1 MVKSRKYAIVTA
13 ALALILVAAVVLTV
27 VLVGNGSFYTP
38 EQDGIA
44 SNAAVTVNSTTGT
57 VPNRTQY
64 IFETLTE
71 NSAIGSRGNGWQVSD
86 RNEEGI
92 FVTTLNSKF
101 YLLSNY
107 NVNELIANKIPGVS
121 SGVYEMTYNGA
132 TYRFMNG
139 NSGLSG
145 DMNSLY
151 RTFTMFMTTP
161 SFYQDAK
168 VYGLIFT
175 ESVSYNPDDT
185 FDRSWFDA
193 TLDGA
198 GATISPTA
206 VLNVNDNY
214 SGSGAWPHEGGAGR
228 PYPSGVAYVRNGYL
242 TSNESQLNRNTGGTG
257 FVGLLFGGL
266 RKGTFMNFQW
276 SDAGISGTHSY
287 TLNTEQYGTAFG
299 GLVGMATSNGGY
311 SDTTGTQDPNVK
323 SSIYNVGMSFNNNIS
338 HTMQIQSNSDS
349 NKALGRN
356 DIYSGGLIGLNLNAD
371 IELVSINYNSSKFY
385 QNAARLQWHQITNP
399 YLEWGTSSFGGVVG
413 AQVVKNGMSFVF
425 SKVTLTA
432 QSGAALVGDDTWKS
446 FGGTWTVR
454 VSNVY
459 TQQGALIGGVSGNIT
474 IDGVI
479 IDMNYDNIYTWWDFG
494 SDTLRDGTDPQRGI
508 LAGHTYSST
517 ITHRNIYLTD
527 KVSSNSVDT
536 VLNNLGTNNEFTISS
551 PHFGTQ
557 EHVYYAYIGGRD
569 GDNDNRDGSKAFIYA
584 NENVISGIN
593 FAYVDPDETFADGE
607 VEPVVEISRPAGAS
621 GVMWDIEFYEHG
633 NTTNVLESYDLFTQ
647 NAYSDVQVGAVT
659 SYPASQY
666 LEMRITYAS
675 SYDYVVSNGP
685 NNNGAGDKVYD
696 GTMVNYPTLDVNDN
710 QVISSYGSDLL
721 TSNGYLTLNA
731 SGNTITL
738 VMNNGTQN
746 IGDFGIDN
754 FYDANGTATGGNNM
768 DNIVASVLQ
777 LENNTDGGY
786 VMQNKAQWATM
797 VNANTYRWSSIGL
810 FAVETSNADRK
821 YVFSPAQSSS
831 AELKIDQRPIYLDV
845 VNDSVPYIGQ
855 GYRLEQGGNGS
866 TFGVINYTFGTTASG
881 NAIIGSDQ
889 VTVQA
894 ALSGDTASAVN
905 AGTYSLSANNITG
918 ASANN
923 YRLDRAPGSEN
934 SFTITPADVTLS
946 ITGGSMTYGTALESR
961 TDFMNLVQ
969 YTLDFAD
976 ETGLSAFASRD
987 NITLNLNLQTG
998 ASAST
1003 TGALLFDPVQGS
1015 SVSGQRFAFNFPAGE
1030 YEVLF
1035 ENISGSGAGN
1045 YNVTLAGDS
1054 QPFNINKAALH
1065 FDLSEIADF
1074 TYGDMALPSTSYS
1087 SGGLIGNDTIE
1098 NSTVNYFTQGGSAYT
1113 TTPFGAGNYYAEGKV
1128 TQIISRGSVNGL
1140 NNYDITYNR
1149 QSFEVSKR
1157 DTTVQFDFDPS
1168 KTYSYK
1174 GEAYD
1179 FTAVALGNP
1188 AFSDT
1193 AEGVTFQ
1200 AYSDVNRETAVE
1212 ALNAGTYYAG
1222 AVSDTLSA
1230 NYNVTGITDKNGD
1243 AWETFTIGRATVTLS
1258 NTGITNAT
1266 YSGAPIP
1273 YDPSLITINY
1283 GDVPGL
1289 ADEID
1294 TLKKALTYAYNGSS
1308 SAPINAGTYNVTVSL
1323 PQQQNFDAAS
1333 LTISGGL
1340 VIGQLAITITPGS
1353 ATVTVEYNGEIIPDL
1368 TYTVTGG
1375 GETITGLDI
1384 TTKYYVGAE
1393 DDGVTTSNLRDV
1405 GTYTI
1410 VYSYDGTTGN
1420 YADATAKV
1428 TYTVTQK
1435 SLTLTLNNA
1444 SVTYNKE
1451 AFSPDYTVEG
1461 LITGDNAEITYTVQ
1475 KDGAAHDG
1483 DVINAGTY
1491 EFTFSAGNGNYRISE
1506 ESAAQTVV
1514 IAPYDLTAQALNTT
1528 VFFNSNDRTPGYY
1541 ENQLKVR
1548 VLDADGKD
1556 ITDILSGSITKDL
1569 IVSTSDDTSVTE
1581 VGERGGNYAVK
1592 VTIASL
1598 PEGYD
1603 ANNYELQE
1611 SIYAVFVYRIALGGK
1626 LTGGT
1631 DADSV
1636 TYGTG
1641 FDIKGVLTA
1650 MADDK
1655 TQELTVN
1662 SDGAVEG
1669 IEGSDLTD
1677 VKSITISS
1685 ATFAVNGVTLAMTDN
1700 VVELPSVTTD
1710 VNKIFNL
1717 GVYDSKF
1724 ANAGT
1729 YTATITITLAVTYQD
1744 SGQNRSVTISAP
1756 FTWTVDPYEIQVTA
1770 GQLNKYYTEAI
1781 TTSDM
1786 LGTSDVPG
1794 VVEVDDKYKG
1804 YITVVSS
1811 VIDDTSST
1819 FVNAGTYTYDVVL
1832 NTAADGYYNYTL
1844 PEVST
1849 GDIVVSPLKLVV
1861 TVGNLTGDRSVQYG
1875 DAIAPTATA
1884 QLFKGEAVFETE
1896 DTRVTSQYS
1905 WTTSSSESA
1914 GADVGS
1920 YPGVLTATV
1929 TATDNFE
1936 VETVD
1941 GNLEITKRMLGI
1953 ALNNVTMAY
1962 STGEIDV
1969 TYRITSGSLFGDDEQ
1984 PGFVNYDITV
1994 GGKVADLDRLAVG
2007 GYDLNVNV
2015 QGEAFDNPNYGIES
2029 VTNGTLT
2036 ITPFEIA
2043 SVTWNA
2049 PEEQLV
2055 YKGAAFESGELYTV
2069 ENFVNGNG
2077 DVVTFSVSYGG
2088 EVKNA
2093 GSYSARV
2100 AVASVTN
2107 GADPVDAGN
2116 YSVANVAAQPFSVAK
2131 ANLAVSEVGGVAA
2144 VDGAVT
2150 YTTTYNNSAKTISP
2164 DDIIF
2169 TFGDNLTYEEGRD
2182 GALNVSVAYR
2192 QNGTTAST
2200 VNAGTYNVI
2209 ITVSGDNFANANLTN
2224 VTMVIERWE
2233 LTQEELATV
2242 ADIDIPDGAVYDSQ
2256 PHGASITF
2264 NGTFAG
2270 LNLSY
2275 TFTYTKDGETV
2286 DPVDAGSYIVTLVI
2300 DTANVYYSTAD
2311 GTNEGTIVI
2320 NPTNRFTITASVPS
2334 SAGLDANEV
2343 YYKGAPIIPNAQAD
2357 ITVAGDVTQLIITD
2371 SAAFSFLF
2379 YEPLPQDEGGVDLST
2394 QGYDGLPSGTYYVN
2408 PTPSDTAVSSGYYY
2422 VFVTFNKGSAYSGNY
2437 ASGSIWITDP
2447 DGTLTSMQIVKGNMS
2462 VRVNNVSS
2470 DYNGLVGY
2478 NGRDVIYQTEDGKWM
2493 INTDLITFTGVD
2505 LAGMTDLTTDLKTGD
2520 IVITVSYV
2528 YGTDDA
2534 TGEQLATALYTY
2546 TWEYDSASN
2555 LRRTP
2560 VKTFLAYDTDD
2571 SNRQVSGPYVGVDGF
2586 AVYDFGYSGYNITT
2600 RQHAAAVY
2608 RIDISVDNTEKS
2620 GSEYSPAKQIATDDD
2635 GQPIIVDGVAQTV
2648 EVPHTAEGT
2657 ATVNPATVDFD
2668 MLYTNSFYN
2677 DGNDVLE
2684 GNYAE
2689 LNTVGGDESLADYI
2703 LRGIAIPEGGHLL
2716 TTGNESGG
2724 SVAYVTL
2731 TGYRVDLNN
2740 ATYGYEVLA
2749 TNAITITVTDSDGT
2763 TVYTYANGVSGGT
2776 GIINA
2781 GTYTFEFE
2789 FAGMPGKYEP
2799 FTYTGTFVQQKAEYH
2814 ITVTQKEGA
2823 NLTTEFGVEFN
2834 VSDIADQLEVKVE
2847 LGDGDY
2853 TTATGKYT
2861 AFENAVALSGG
2872 DMSTLDSYI
2881 RLVGTEG
2888 GISTEYNT
2896 NTYKS
2901 NVGSYF
2907 IYYVY
2912 TSVDSNLEIVMETES
2927 SMIEVTKTAP
2937 SFMVNA
2943 EGERVDEKEGLDL
2956 GSQSYTPNTSWNNDI
2971 IRSVGLGIEY
2981 KSLQGPTGE
2990 YYTTNNV
2997 AIATIEYSADGDV
3010 WTNVEIIG
3018 SVGKYRVTIAA
3029 AGEGTE
3035 NAEANLEGALGGV
3048 YVFFEVTRI
3057 SAQASVEVTGSDL
3070 VWSDEADA
3078 YIATFNGNTHAIGYS
3093 VTAGGNAVSD
3103 SSLQGTVN
3111 ILIAFTE
3118 NAADGDYVDINT
3130 SPIVDAGSYWVKVTV
3145 TGSENY
3151 DVNPSEA
3158 VKITI
3163 NKADPTIRF
3172 EQSEYNVTYSLN
3184 GNIIPAGDYSFEL
3197 DGRNPAPD
3205 ITAEN
3210 SSVYYLSAPISGS
3223 GDVAGA
3229 QAQVAAMV
3237 NAFIASGEADIAAW
3251 LEQNKGTYPDYKFT
3265 SVDGTPAAT
3274 DVGYYFPVVIF
3285 NGDDNYN
3292 RSGALVSNVPHPVIT
3307 VAKATLVLAVTIV
3320 DDMYVEYGSA
3330 PGEDISETSVIGNYV
3345 SMDWSYTDADGGVV
3359 SVGSDIF
3366 GQIVSGFKYRL
3377 INCNQYVQGT
3387 AVGTVPNAYLFVV
3400 DSFESTNFGYTYDQ
3414 GGYVNIQVNPA
3425 TVTFDISKGS
3435 VSLESD
3441 IADQAPVALTADG
3454 YTFNRVYS
3462 GGSFGPLKFDYSGE
3476 IGLDVNGDNS
3486 VDADADSAGFG
3497 KHGIFTVS
3505 ASGGYTQEAVSAAGS
3520 YTGSITIT
3528 LNNSNYV
3535 VEGMEEGTLTLPVN
3549 LVIDKAI
3556 IQISFDYLTY
3566 AVGDKTYTE
3575 SSSAGVG
3582 EHLGWYEYATIY
3594 TGANFDYNN
3603 RVYVTSYRYDEN
3615 GDLEAYGAYSGGRR
3629 LGEVG
3634 GITESDGASGNL
3646 AAPGEYNI
3654 HLMLDQLAT
3663 NYKFIDSAGNTVGQA
3678 ADGSQS
3684 DLSSLD
3690 INVTIS
3696 PSTFVETGNSLAAG
3710 VKPLFDYAGGVYS
3723 REFDGTDL
3731 TAAFLKTF
3739 LSVVPYKLSNTA
3751 GTLKGSIAAPNSQV
3765 QLTVDRDY
3773 AAELIGNNLIVELLS
3788 NGAAVDSAM
3797 YVGDYTLRVQLNN
3810 NAYSM
3815 DDMQFTLKITP
3826 ASKIDASVSVK
3837 GQTARTYN
3845 GLDIVPNITLTLTVT
3860 DYNGN
3865 RHTIGVPS
3873 YTVNVYKQ
3881 LDGTTPGAPT
3891 FSYGVVNGDVD
3902 TAAINGQFTDAGT
3915 YIVRLVISNP
3925 NVDVTELSGHDQTYT
3940 INARPLTDGSIR
3952 STYEKLFSYRTTV
3965 NSGGEVVPVA
3975 VSAEDLKVLITYNRT
3990 TNLVLGED
3998 FTIDFGTTGAGKYTG
4013 NYEFTITGMGN
4024 FTGEIAGSYSI
4035 GASVGIVS
4043 APDAITYGDDSVTVR
4058 LNINSLG
4065 SNSLAGDLTL
4075 NFFTGASSRVVDAN
4089 GNTVAQLGVPS
4100 ERVISANEVSGNEFE
4115 VVFTG
4120 LGAVNAGEYFLDL
4133 VFSCTYAGI
4142 TTEGTI
4148 SREVSGETASKVVV
4162 DEADVAAA
4170 ATGVTATVTAV
4181 NSTTVSFNIS
4191 GMPSAYEYSVDGGE
4205 TWIKANKGSNTIS
4218 GLTAGTAFNVL
4229 LRINDVNYASSE
4241 NVHEYPLASALSFT
4255 TTASV
4260 DDIIASAESLANN
4273 FNATGF
4279 ARYAQ
4284 LLQNVA
4290 SVSSGDLAARG
4301 DEIEEALA
4309 AVEEAR
4315 AEYIEDLQAAIDS
4328 AVGAAEKAAGKASGV
4343 SGAATA
4349 GLVAGGV
4356 AMPVLG
4362 IGLIFAAARK
4372 RKSKEEDLND

>member
-38 EQDGIA
+38 QQDGIA
-44 SNAAVTVNSTTGT
+44 SNAAVTVGSNVGT
-57 VPNRTQY
+57 VDSDYTYNTLVAHSQKKNSEWDESDLQDLRDGSGSSGSDGVA
-64 IFETLTE
+64 ETY
-71 NSAIGSRGNGWQVSD
+71 
-86 RNEEGI
+86 
-92 FVTTLNSKF
+92 VTTLDTDFFLITQEGWTS
-101 YLLSNY
+101 
-107 NVNELIANKIPGVS
+107 VENEEVPGGG
-121 SGVYEMTYNGA
+121 SGYYELQYNGVW
-132 TYRFMNG
+132 YRFLNG
-139 NSGLSG
+139 NASSSI
-145 DMNSLY
+145 NTSLY
-151 RTFTMFMTTP
+151 QSYSNFMGNTA
-161 SFYQDAK
+161 FYRSSSA
-168 VYGLIFT
+168 YGLMVTDI
-175 ESVSYNPDDT
+175 SYDPNSFAT
-185 FDRSWFDA
+185 NQYFNA
-193 TLDGA
+193 TLDGN
-198 GATISPTA
+198 GKTLSATALLNLTTTSYTLAMSPQDFGY
-206 VLNVNDNY
+206 NVSKDNGGRDRMDGTVFTGMVF
-214 SGSGAWPHEGGAGR
+214 GSLK
-228 PYPSGVAYVRNGYL
+228 N
-242 TSNESQLNRNTGGTG
+242 
-257 FVGLLFGGL
+257 
-266 RKGTFMNFQW
+266 GTFKNFQW
-276 SDAGISGTHSY
+276 TDAKVTGSGTHVSKH
-287 TLNTEQYGTAFG
+287 TTGTQGTAFG
-299 GLVGMATSNGGY
+299 GLVGYAGSDTIGGDATSY
-311 SDTTGTQDPNVK
+311 V
-323 SSIYNVGMSFNNNIS
+323 NNIS
-338 HTMQIQSNSDS
+338 LVFNHNVQHISDS
-349 NKALGRN
+349 NSYNQWYHSRAAT
-356 DIYSGGLIGLNLNAD
+356 YTGGLIGINYSAN
-371 IELVSINYNSSKFY
+371 IEL
-385 QNAARLQWHQITNP
+385 ARVRLGNGVTIEQQTYAVTLP
-399 YLEWGTSSFGGVVG
+399 TSWQRPDIAFGCFGGIVG
-413 AQVVKNGMSFVF
+413 IQMRNRTF
-425 SKVTLTA
+425 SKVIV
-432 QSGAALVGDDTWKS
+432 SGADATAALYGHHCSTEHGDPW
-446 FGGTWTVR
+446 VP
-454 VSNVY
+454 VY
-459 TQQGALIGGVSGNIT
+459 NTTEERMGCVIGAMGSGCTIT
-474 IDGVI
+474 LNGVI
-479 IDMNYDNIYTWWDFG
+479 LDMNYSECYAWLDRGKRLYRGMMVGEALGGASAITYKDIYITDMVFAG
-494 SDTLRDGTDPQRGI
+494 SFEGNTPGPGDVGGGNFRPITTHYDG
-508 LAGHTYSST
+508 
-517 ITHRNIYLTD
+517 
-527 KVSSNSVDT
+527 
-536 VLNNLGTNNEFTISS
+536 
-551 PHFGTQ
+551 
-557 EHVYYAYIGGRD
+557 AYTAQYWFY
-569 GDNDNRDGSKAFIYA
+569 GDSA
-584 NENVISGIN
+584 NVRA
-593 FAYVDPDETFADGE
+593 FAYLDDDVVKDVSFSDDADKMLQITAPDKNT
-607 VEPVVEISRPAGAS
+607 
-621 GVMWDIEFYEHG
+621 GVMWNVTYTYTASDG
-633 NTTNVLESYDLFTQ
+633 SVVTTLDEDVFTQ
-647 NAYSDVQVGAVT
+647 NSRENVQISAWTTEKYKDT
-659 SYPASQY
+659 SKFVRMTI
-666 LEMRITYAS
+666 EYAS
-675 SYDYVVSNGP
+675 SYTFDVTNGP
-685 NNNGAGDKVYD
+685 NGDNTGNKYYDGKQVNFPALSLNIPDSDYIMSTGTQYTGNGYITITENGKGGYKLNFNNGSGAVGE
-696 GTMVNYPTLDVNDN
+696 G
-710 QVISSYGSDLL
+710 ISNLF
-721 TSNGYLTLNA
+721 NA
-731 SGNTITL
+731 SGVKFGN
-738 VMNNGTQN
+738 
-746 IGDFGIDN
+746 DFG
-754 FYDANGTATGGNNM
+754 
-768 DNIVASVLQ
+768 NIIAAVLQ
-777 LENNTDGGY
+777 LEA
-786 VMQNKAQWATM
+786 MQNEEYGIIGMDSWNTQTN
-797 VNANTYRWSSIGL
+797 VNTYRWSSLGM
-810 FAVETSNADRK
+810 FAMQDSSGNR
-821 YVFSPAQSSS
+821 YVFAPSASPTLTTMQ
-831 AELKIDQRPIYLDV
+831 ITQRPIYV
-845 VNDSVPYIGQ
+845 SVNNDNKNVPYIGNSYNVASGTSAQ
-855 GYRLEQGGNGS
+855 AGNVFFS
-866 TFGVINYTFGTTASG
+866 FGTTAEDG
-881 NAIIGSDQ
+881 EDAII
-889 VTVQA
+889 
-894 ALSGDTASAVN
+894 SGDEVLLQDITLTRDNSAVSVAQD
-905 AGTYSLSANNITG
+905 AGTYAINATTLEGG
-918 ASANN
+918 ARNN
-923 YRLDRAPGSEN
+923 YKLVAGPSGANTFVIDKAQ
-934 SFTITPADVTLS
+934 VTLTV
-946 ITGGSMTYGTALESR
+946 TGGSATYGFTKPANAAE
-961 TDFMNLVQ
+961 FMQMVNLS
-969 YTLDFAD
+969 FASSNSSL
-976 ETGLSAFASRD
+976 TGFASRD
-987 NITLNLNLQTG
+987 NITVNMNIQTG
-998 ASAST
+998 DTSTSAGQWLIT
-1003 TGALLFDPVQGS
+1003 PMLGGGS
-1015 SVSGQRFAFNFPAGE
+1015 VFAFNFPAGE
-1030 YEVLF
+1030 YTVEYEGL
-1035 ENISGSGAGN
+1035 SGSGINN
-1045 YNVTLAGDS
+1045 Y
-1054 QPFNINKAALH
+1054 
-1065 FDLSEIADF
+1065 EIVGF
-1074 TYGDMALPSTSYS
+1074 
-1087 SGGLIGNDTIE
+1087 E
-1098 NSTVNYFTQGGSAYT
+1098 NSTPFVVNKARLAVNLPSIDDFVYGGSPVVGTPSYAGLLDVDSVSDYTISYFSGSDAYSEAN
-1113 TTPFGAGNYYAEGKV
+1113 FVAGSYTAKAVV
-1128 TQIISRGSVNGL
+1128 TAIDSPGSAAGI
-1140 NNYDITYNR
+1140 NNYDVQYNT
-1149 QSFEVSKR
+1149 SAFEVSKR
-1157 DTTVQFDFDPS
+1157 DTTVRFDFDPS

-1174 GEAYD
+1174 GEAYV
-1179 FTAVALGNP
+1179 FTALALGNP

-1200 AYSDVNRETAVE
+1200 AYSDVNRETAVQ

-1230 NYNVTGITDKNGD
+1230 NYNVTGITDKNGA

-1266 YSGAPIP
+1266 YSDAPIP

-1340 VIGQLAITITPGS
+1340 VIGQLEITITPGS

-1444 SVTYNKE
+1444 NVTYNKE

-1461 LITGDNAEITYTVQ
+1461 LITGDNAKITYTVQ
-1475 KDGAAHDG
+1475 KDSAAHEG
-1483 DVINAGTY
+1483 DVVNAGTY
-1491 EFTFSAGNGNYRISE
+1491 KFTFSAGNGNYIISE

-1528 VFFNSNDRTPGYY
+1528 VFFNSGDRTPGYY

-1548 VLDADGKD
+1548 VLDADGTD
-1556 ITDILSGSITKDL
+1556 ITNILSGSITKDL
-1569 IVSTSDDTSVTE
+1569 IVSTDNQTPVTE
-1581 VGERGGNYAVK
+1581 VGERGGDYAVK

-1603 ANNYELQE
+1603 ANNYTLQP

-1650 MADDK
+1650 MAGDK
-1655 TQELTVN
+1655 IQELTVN
-1662 SDGAVEG
+1662 SDGDVDG
-1669 IEGSDLTD
+1669 IKGSDLTD
-1677 VKSITISS
+1677 VTSITISS

-1710 VNKIFNL
+1710 VNTIFNL

-1744 SGQNRSVTISAP
+1744 SGQNRPVTISAP
-1756 FTWTVDPYEIQVTA
+1756 FTWTVDPYKIQVTA
-1770 GQLNKYYTEAI
+1770 GQLDKYYTEAI
-1781 TTSDM
+1781 TTSDV
-1786 LGTSDVPG
+1786 LGAVT
-1794 VVEVDDKYKG
+1794 VDEQYKG

-1811 VIDDTSST
+1811 VIGDTSST
-1819 FVNAGTYTYDVVL
+1819 FVNAGDYTYDVVL
-1832 NTAADGYYNYTL
+1832 NTAAAGYYNYTL

-1849 GDIVVSPLKLVV
+1849 GKIVVSPLRLVV
-1861 TVGNLTGDRSVQYG
+1861 TVGNLSEQYG

-1905 WTTSSSESA
+1905 WTTSSSMPA
-1914 GADVGS
+1914 GTGVGN
-1920 YPGVLTATV
+1920 YEDALTATV

-1936 VETVD
+1936 VDTVEGD
-1941 GNLEITKRMLGI
+1941 LEITKRMLGI

-1969 TYRITSGSLFGDDEQ
+1969 TYRITSGSLFGDDKQ
-1984 PGFVNYDITV
+1984 PGLVNYDITV

-2015 QGEAFDNPNYGIES
+2015 QGEAFDNPNYGIVS
-2029 VTNGTLT
+2029 VADGTLT
-2036 ITPFEIA
+2036 VTPYEIT

-2049 PEEQLV
+2049 PEQLV
-2055 YKGAAFESGELYTV
+2055 YKGAAFENGELYTV
-2069 ENFVNGNG
+2069 ENFENGNG

-2116 YSVANVAAQPFSVAK
+2116 YSVANVAAQSFSVAK
-2131 ANLAVSEVGGVAA
+2131 ANLAVSNIRGFANENGVLT
-2144 VDGAVT
+2144 VSG
-2150 YTTTYNNSAKTISP
+2150 TYNTQSQAIATDEIKFSFGDGIAYDSALHGAITVSVGHSDSGIPTDPVNAGSYDVTVSVSGAENFNNATISGITLVIDKWILTQEEAAENFVISFDESYVYDSQEHGATLAFQGTLANFAAP
-2164 DDIIF
+2164 YTF
-2169 TFGDNLTYEEGRD
+2169 TYYLQASD
-2182 GALNVSVAYR
+2182 GSLS
-2192 QNGTTAST
+2192 QASP
-2200 VNAGTYNVI
+2200 VNAGTYLI
-2209 ITVSGDNFANANLTN
+2209 SLTVGNDNYEYTTAEGSNEGSIV
-2224 VTMVIERWE
+2224 VTPTDKIQ
-2233 LTQEELATV
+2233 LSFTV
-2242 ADIDIPDGAVYDSQ
+2242 PTSE
-2256 PHGASITF
+2256 
-2264 NGTFAG
+2264 G
-2270 LNLSY
+2270 LPQN
-2275 TFTYTKDGETV
+2275 
-2286 DPVDAGSYIVTLVI
+2286 
-2300 DTANVYYSTAD
+2300 NVYYTGSPIVPEMSATITVTGSAERVTSSDAFTFTFYVATTAD
-2311 GTNEGTIVI
+2311 
-2320 NPTNRFTITASVPS
+2320 
-2334 SAGLDANEV
+2334 D
-2343 YYKGAPIIPNAQAD
+2343 PNA
-2357 ITVAGDVTQLIITD
+2357 I
-2371 SAAFSFLF
+2371 
-2379 YEPLPQDEGGVDLST
+2379 DLST
-2394 QGYDGLPSGTYYVN
+2394 VPGMESLPSGTYYYSDMVSEAVR
-2408 PTPSDTAVSSGYYY
+2408 PSSYYI
-2422 VFVTFNKGSAYSGNY
+2422 VATFNS
-2437 ASGSIWITDP
+2437 
-2447 DGTLTSMQIVKGNMS
+2447 DGTYSNYKTGYQQLYVVGGAPTAMVITFGAMS
-2462 VRVNNVSS
+2462 VRVVSGLTRS
-2470 DYNGLVGY
+2470 YDGTIGFNGH
-2478 NGRDVIYQTEDGKWM
+2478 DVIYSDADGLYW
-2493 INTDLITFTGVD
+2493 INTDIVQFTGVD
-2505 LAGMTDLTTDLKTGD
+2505 LTGMDNLTEDLKVGD
-2520 IVITVSYV
+2520 ITVSV
-2528 YGTDDA
+2528 YFLYERTVQDGATVERKTKLYDWNWQFDSDA
-2534 TGEQLATALYTY
+2534 DERL
-2546 TWEYDSASN
+2546 D
-2555 LRRTP
+2555 P
-2560 VKTFLAYDTDD
+2560 KKTVYSEAVMDGGV
-2571 SNRQVSGPYVGVDGF
+2571 QIQGPMNGIT
-2586 AVYDFGYSGYNITT
+2586 DFGYANGIQTAEYVVEVSI
-2600 RQHAAAVY
+2600 
-2608 RIDISVDNTEKS
+2608 DNTDS
-2620 GSEYSPAKQIATDDD
+2620 DYYSSAVEITIGED
-2635 GQPIIVDGVAQTV
+2635 GQPDEQL
-2648 EVPHTAEGT
+2648 VPHSASGYAYIE
-2657 ATVNPATVDFD
+2657 PADIQFE
-2668 MLYTNSFYN
+2668 MFYTNDFYN
-2677 DGNDVLE
+2677 DATNMVAEATG
-2684 GNYAE
+2684 GYRE
-2689 LNTVGGDESLADYI
+2689 LNDSVEDSVELQVLTADQIREISHY
-2703 LRGIAIPEGGHLL
+2703 LMRGVALSVEENYDWLSGVTRTKYAMDEGGALY
-2716 TTGNESGG
+2716 N
-2724 SVAYVTL
+2724 
-2731 TGYRVDLNN
+2731 
-2740 ATYGYEVLA
+2740 YEVLA
-2749 TNAITITVTDSDGT
+2749 AQYINVTIKNSAGQ
-2763 TVYTYANGVSGGT
+2763 TVYTYINGVHTSQNGGVT
-2776 GIINA
+2776 NA
-2781 GTYTFEFE
+2781 GTYTIEFE
-2789 FAGMPGKYEP
+2789 FSGISGKYMP

-2823 NLTTEFGVEFN
+2823 NLTTEFGVEFD
-2834 VSDIADQLEVKVE
+2834 VSDIAKQLEVKVE

-2861 AFENAVALSGG
+2861 AFENAVAQSGG

-2881 RLVGTEG
+2881 RLVGTDG

-2927 SMIEVTKTAP
+2927 SKIEVTKTAP

-2956 GSQSYTPNTSWNNDI
+2956 GSQSYTPNTSWNNDV

-2981 KSLQGPTGE
+2981 KSLEGLTGE
-2990 YYTTNNV
+2990 YYTTNKV

-3035 NAEANLEGALGGV
+3035 NAEANLEGALNGV

-3057 SAQASVEVTGSDL
+3057 SAQANVVVTGSDL
-3070 VWSDEADA
+3070 VWSDEAGA

-3130 SPIVDAGSYWVKVTV
+3130 SPIVGAGSYWVKVTV

-3151 DVNPSEA
+3151 DVTPSEA

-3172 EQSEYNVTYSLN
+3172 EQSEYNMTYSLK
-3184 GNIIPAGDYSFEL
+3184 GNTIPAGDYSFEL

-3229 QAQVAAMV
+3229 QEQVAAMV
-3237 NAFIASGEADIAAW
+3237 NAFIASGAEDIVKW
-3251 LEQNKGTYPDYKFT
+3251 LEQNAGTYPGYKFT
-3265 SVDGTPAAT
+3265 SVDGTRAT

-3292 RSGALVSNVPHPVIT
+3292 RSGALVANVPHPVIT

-3320 DDMYVEYGSA
+3320 DDMYVVYGSA
-3330 PGEDISETSVIGNYV
+3330 PGEDIDDASVIGKYV

-3359 SVGSDIF
+3359 TVDSGIF
-3366 GQIVSGFKYRL
+3366 RQIVSGFTYRL

-3400 DSFESTNFGYTYDQ
+3400 DSFESTNFDYTYDQ
-3414 GGYVNIQVNPA
+3414 GGYVNIQVTPA
-3425 TVTFDISKGS
+3425 TVAFDVSQAT
-3435 VSLESD
+3435 VSLIND
-3441 IADQAPVALTADG
+3441 IDDQGKQQTLTQEG

-3462 GGSFGPLKFDYSGE
+3462 GTSFGPLAFAYAGNT
-3476 IGLDVNGDNS
+3476 GLDGDNS
-3486 VDADADSAGFG
+3486 KETDDAGFG

-3528 LNNSNYV
+3528 LNNTNYK
-3535 VEGMEEGTLTLPVN
+3535 VEGLEEGALTLPVN

-3556 IQISFDYLTY
+3556 IKISFDYLTY

-3575 SSSAGVG
+3575 TSSAGTG

-3603 RVYVTSYRYDEN
+3603 RVYVTSYRYGES
-3615 GDLEAYGAYSGGRR
+3615 GKLEEYGMYKKATK

-3654 HLMLDQLAT
+3654 HLALDQLAT

-3678 ADGSQS
+3678 ADGSQA

-3696 PSTFVETGNSLAAG
+3696 PSEFVETGNSLAAG
-3710 VKPLFDYAGGVYS
+3710 EKPLFDYADGVYS

-3731 TAAFLKTF
+3731 TAALLKTF

-3788 NGAAVDSAM
+3788 DGAAVDSAK
-3797 YVGDYTLRVQLNN
+3797 YVGDYTLRVRLNN

-3826 ASKIDASVSVK
+3826 ASDIKASVSVK

-3865 RHTIGVPS
+3865 GHTIGVPS
-3873 YTVNVYKQ
+3873 YTANVYKQ
-3881 LDGTTPGAPT
+3881 VDGTTPDTPT

-3902 TAAINGQFTDAGT
+3902 TAAINGKFTDAGT
-3915 YIVRLVISNP
+3915 YIVRLVIDNP
-3925 NVDVTELSGHDQTYT
+3925 NVKVTELSGHDQTYT

-3998 FTIDFGTTGAGKYTG
+3998 FTIEFAGGAGQYTG
-4013 NYEFTITGMGN
+4013 NYAFTITGKGN
-4024 FTGEIAGSYSI
+4024 FTGVIEGRYSI

-4089 GNTVAQLGVPS
+4089 DNTVAQLGVPS
-4100 ERVISANEVSGNEFE
+4100 EIVKSADEVSGNEFE

-4148 SREVSGETASKVVV
+4148 SRKVSGETASKVVV

-4191 GMPSAYEYSVDGGE
+4191 GLPSAYEYSVDGGE

>member
-71 NSAIGSRGNGWQVSD
+71 NSAIGSRGNGWQASD

-107 NVNELIANKIPGVS
+107 TWDELIANKI
-121 SGVYEMTYNGA
+121 SGVGNGYYEMIYNGA
-132 TYRFMNG
+132 TYRFKNG

-145 DMNSLY
+145 DMNSLF
-151 RTFTMFMTTP
+151 RTFTMFMTYS
-161 SFYQDAK
+161 SFYQDVD

-214 SGSGAWPHEGGAGR
+214 SGSGAWPHQGGAGR
-228 PYPSGVAYVRNGYL
+228 PYPSGVAYVSNGYL

-299 GLVGMATSNGGY
+299 GLVGMATSNGDY
-311 SDTTGTQDPNVK
+311 DATSANQDPNVK
-323 SSIYNVGMSFNNNIS
+323 SSIYNVGMSFNNDIS
-338 HTMQIQSNSDS
+338 HTMQIQSNSSS

-446 FGGTWTVR
+446 FGSTWTVR

-494 SDTLRDGTDPQRGI
+494 SDTLRDSTDPQRGI

-569 GDNDNRDGSKAFIYA
+569 ADNDNRDGSKAFVYA
-584 NENVISGIN
+584 DEDVISGIN

-647 NAYSDVQVGAVT
+647 NAYSDVQVGTVT

-731 SGNTITL
+731 SGSTITL

-746 IGDFGIDN
+746 IGSFGITN

-786 VMQNKAQWATM
+786 VIQNKAQWATM

-831 AELKIDQRPIYLDV
+831 AELEIEQRPIYLDV

-855 GYRLEQGGNGS
+855 GYRLEQGGDGS

-934 SFTITPADVTLS
+934 SFTITPADVTLN

-1045 YNVTLAGDS
+1045 YNVTLAEGS

-1074 TYGDMALPSTSYS
+1074 TYGDMALPSTSFS
-1087 SGGLIGNDTIE
+1087 TGGLVGNDTIV
-1098 NSTVNYFTQGGSAYT
+1098 NSTVNYFIQDGGAYT
-1113 TTPFGAGNYYAEGKV
+1113 TTPFGAGNYYAEGNV
-1128 TQIISRGSVNGL
+1128 TEINSPGSVNGL

-1157 DTTVQFDFDPS
+1157 DTTVQFNFDPS
-1168 KTYSYK
+1168 ATYSYK

-1179 FTAVALGNP
+1179 FDAVALGNP
-1188 AFSDT
+1188 AFSDNT
-1193 AEGVTFQ
+1193 EGVTFQ
-1200 AYSDVNRETAVE
+1200 AYSDVNRETAVQ

-1230 NYNVTGITDKNGD
+1230 NYNVTGITDMNGGV
-1243 AWETFTIGRATVTLS
+1243 WETFTIGRAKVTLS
-1258 NTGITNAT
+1258 NTGITKAT
-1266 YSGAPIP
+1266 YSGDPIS

-1289 ADEID
+1289 ADEIA
-1294 TLKKALTYAYNGSS
+1294 TLKAALTYAYNGSS
-1308 SAPINAGTYNVTVSL
+1308 SAPVNAGTYNVTVSL
-1323 PQQQNFDAAS
+1323 PQQQNFNATS

-1340 VIGQLAITITPGS
+1340 VIGQLEITITPDGGT
-1353 ATVTVEYNGEIIPDL
+1353 TVTVEYNGEMIPDL
-1368 TYTVTGG
+1368 TYTVTAN
-1375 GETITGLDI
+1375 GEPIEEQLEI
-1384 TTKYYVGAE
+1384 TTKYYKDRVEAGNI
-1393 DDGVTTSNLRDV
+1393 TSDLRNV
-1405 GTYTI
+1405 GTYII
-1410 VYSYDGTTGN
+1410 VYSYDVATGN
-1420 YADATAKV
+1420 YARTSTQV

-1444 SVTYNKE
+1444 NVTYNKE

-1461 LITGDNAEITYTVQ
+1461 LITGDNAKITYTV
-1475 KDGAAHDG
+1475 AAHEG

-1514 IAPYDLTAQALNTT
+1514 IAPYVLTAQALNTT
-1528 VFFNSNDRTPGYY
+1528 VFFNSNDRTPEYY
-1541 ENQLKVR
+1541 ERQLNVR
-1548 VLDADGKD
+1548 VLDADGTD
-1556 ITDILSGSITKDL
+1556 ITNILSGSITKDL
-1569 IVSTSDDTSVTE
+1569 IVSTDNQTPVDE
-1581 VGERGGNYAVK
+1581 VGERGGDYAVK

-1603 ANNYELQE
+1603 ANNYTLQD

-1650 MADDK
+1650 MAGDK

-1662 SDGAVEG
+1662 SDGNVDG
-1669 IEGSDLTD
+1669 IKGSDLTD
-1677 VKSITISS
+1677 VTSITISS
-1685 ATFAVNGVTLAMTDN
+1685 ATFAVNGVTLALTDN
-1700 VVELPSVTTD
+1700 TVTIDDIGADINT
-1710 VNKIFNL
+1710 IFNL
-1717 GVYDSKF
+1717 GVYDKGF

-1729 YTATITITLAVTYQD
+1729 YTATITIELDVAYQD
-1744 SGQNRSVTISAP
+1744 SGHDRTVEISAP
-1756 FTWTVDPYEIQVTA
+1756 FTWTVDPYKIQVTA

-1781 TTSDM
+1781 TTSDV
-1786 LGTSDVPG
+1786 LE
-1794 VVEVDDKYKG
+1794 VVEVDDQYKG
-1804 YITVVSS
+1804 YITAVSS
-1811 VIDDTSST
+1811 VIGGTSST
-1819 FVNAGTYTYDVVL
+1819 FVNAGNYTYDVVL
-1832 NTAADGYYNYTL
+1832 NTGAAGYYNYTL

-1861 TVGNLTGDRSVQYG
+1861 TVGNLTGERSVQYG

-1884 QLFKGEAVFETE
+1884 QLFKGEVEFETE

-1905 WTTSSSESA
+1905 WTTSSSVSA
-1914 GADVGS
+1914 GANVGS
-1920 YPGVLTATV
+1920 YDGALTATV
-1929 TATDNFE
+1929 KATGNFE
-1936 VETVD
+1936 FEPVYY
-1941 GNLEITKRMLGI
+1941 GNLEITQRMLGI
-1953 ALNNVTMAY
+1953 ALDDVTMAY
-1962 STGEIDV
+1962 STGEIAV
-1969 TYRITSGSLFGDDEQ
+1969 TYRITSGSLYGNDEQ
-1984 PGFVNYDITV
+1984 PVLVNSGITV
-1994 GGKVADLDRLAVG
+1994 GGNVADLDRLAVKEG
-2007 GYDLNVNV
+2007 GYVLNV
-2015 QGEAFDNPNYGIES
+2015 QGAVFDNPNYGIES
-2029 VTNGTLT
+2029 VADGKLT
-2036 ITPFEIA
+2036 VTPYEIT

-2049 PEEQLV
+2049 PGQLV
-2055 YKGAAFESGELYTV
+2055 YNGAAFESGELYTV
-2069 ENFVNGNG
+2069 ENFENGNG

-2088 EVKNA
+2088 DVKNA

-2107 GADPVDAGN
+2107 GTDPVDAGN
-2116 YSVANVAAQPFSVAK
+2116 YSVANVAAQSFSVAK

-2182 GALNVSVAYR
+2182 GTLNVSVAYR

-2264 NGTFAG
+2264 NGIFAG

-2311 GTNEGTIVI
+2311 GANEGTIVI
-2320 NPTNRFTITASVPS
+2320 APTNRFTITASVPS
-2334 SAGLDANEV
+2334 STGLDANEV
-2343 YYKGAPIIPNAQAD
+2343 YYTGAPIIPNAQAD

-2379 YEPLPQDEGGVDLST
+2379 YEQLSSGDGGVDLST
-2394 QGYDGLPSGTYYVN
+2394 LGYDLTGGPYYVN

-2422 VFVTFNKGSAYSGNY
+2422 VFVTFNEGSAYSGNY

-2571 SNRQVSGPYVGVDGF
+2571 SNRQVSGPYIGVDGF

-2600 RQHAAAVY
+2600 RQHADAVY
-2608 RIDISVDNTEKS
+2608 RIDISVDNTQP
-2620 GSEYSPAKQIATDDD
+2620 GSEYSPAKQIDTDED

-2703 LRGIAIPEGGHLL
+2703 LRGIAIPEDGHLL
-2716 TTGNESGG
+2716 TTGYESAG
-2724 SVAYVTL
+2724 SVTNVTL

-2847 LGDGDY
+2847 LGDGGY

-2861 AFENAVALSGG
+2861 AFEDAVAQSGG

-2881 RLVGTEG
+2881 RLVGTDG

-2927 SMIEVTKTAP
+2927 SKIEVTKTAP

-2943 EGERVDEKEGLDL
+2943 EDERVDEKEGLDL

-2971 IRSVGLGIEY
+2971 IKSVGLGIEY
-2981 KSLQGPTGE
+2981 KSLEGLTGE
-2990 YYTTNNV
+2990 YYTTNKV

-3010 WTNVEIIG
+3010 WTSVEVIS

-3029 AGEGTE
+3029 AGEGAE
-3035 NAEANLEGALGGV
+3035 NAEANLEGALNGV

-3057 SAQASVEVTGSDL
+3057 SAQANVVVTGSDL
-3070 VWSDEADA
+3070 VWSEEAGA

-3130 SPIVDAGSYWVKVTV
+3130 SPIVGAGSYWVKVTV

-3172 EQSEYNVTYSLN
+3172 EQSEYNVTYSLS
-3184 GNIIPAGDYSFEL
+3184 GNTIPAGDYSFEL

-3223 GDVAGA
+3223 GDVAAA
-3229 QAQVAAMV
+3229 QAKVAEMV

-3251 LEQNKGTYPDYKFT
+3251 LEQNAGTYPGYKFT

-3330 PGEDISETSVIGNYV
+3330 PGEDISETSEIGKYI

-3366 GQIVSGFKYRL
+3366 GQIVSGFTYRL

-3400 DSFESTNFGYTYDQ
+3400 DNFESTNFGYTYDQ
-3414 GGYVNIQVNPA
+3414 GGYVNIQVTPA
-3425 TVTFDISKGS
+3425 TVTFDVSKGS

-3476 IGLDVNGDNS
+3476 IGLDVNGDNAKKL
-3486 VDADADSAGFG
+3486 DDRGFG
-3497 KHGIFTVS
+3497 DYGIFTVS
-3505 ASGGYTQEAVSAAGS
+3505 ASGGYTQEAVSTAGV
-3520 YTGSITIT
+3520 YTDGSITIT
-3528 LNNSNYV
+3528 LNNTNYK
-3535 VEGMEEGTLTLPVN
+3535 VEGLEEGTLTLPVKLN
-3549 LVIDKAI
+3549 IEKAI

-3566 AVGDKTYTE
+3566 AVGDKTYAET
-3575 SSSAGVG
+3575 SSAGAG

-3603 RVYVTSYRYDEN
+3603 RVYVTSYCYKDGE
-3615 GDLEAYGAYSGGRR
+3615 LVPYGAYSGGKR

-3634 GITESDGASGNL
+3634 GITEKDGASDNL

-3663 NYKFIDSAGNTVGQA
+3663 NYKFIDSAGNTLGQA
-3678 ADGSQS
+3678 ADGSQA

-3690 INVTIS
+3690 INVTVS
-3696 PSTFVETGNSLAAG
+3696 PSTFVETGNSLAAD
-3710 VKPLFDYAGGVYS
+3710 VKPLFDYADGVYS

-3739 LSVVPYKLSNTA
+3739 LSVVPYKLSNNA
-3751 GTLKGSIAAPNSQV
+3751 GTLQGSIASPDTQV
-3765 QLTVDRDY
+3765 QLVSDRDY
-3773 AAELIGNNLIVELLS
+3773 ASELIGNNLIVELLS
-3788 NGAAVDSAM
+3788 DGAAVNSAK
-3797 YVGDYTLRVQLNN
+3797 YVGDYTLRVRLNN

-3865 RHTIGVPS
+3865 SHTIGVPS

-3881 LDGTTPGAPT
+3881 VDGTTPGAPT

-3915 YIVRLVISNP
+3915 YIVRLAIDNP
-3925 NVDVTELSGHDQTYT
+3925 NVKVTELSGHDQTYT
-3940 INARPLTDGSIR
+3940 INKRPLTDGSIR

-3998 FTIDFGTTGAGKYTG
+3998 FTIEFAGGAGGQYTG
-4013 NYEFTITGMGN
+4013 NYAFTITGMGN
-4024 FTGEIAGSYSI
+4024 FTGVIEGSYSI

-4089 GNTVAQLGVPS
+4089 DNTVAQLGVPS
-4100 ERVISANEVSGNEFE
+4100 EIVISADEVSGNEFP

-4191 GMPSAYEYSVDGGE
+4191 GLPSAYEYSVDGGE

-4241 NVHEYPLASALSFT
+4241 NVHEYPLESALSFT

-4328 AVGAAEKAAGKASGV
+4328 AVDAAEKAAGKASGV

>member
-38 EQDGIA
+38 GQDGVA

-71 NSAIGSRGNGWQVSD
+71 NSAIGSRGNGWQASD

-107 NVNELIANKIPGVS
+107 TWDELRENNI
-121 SGVYEMTYNGA
+121 SGVGSGYYEMIYNGA

-145 DMNSLY
+145 DMNSLF
-151 RTFTMFMTTP
+151 RTFTMFMTYS
-161 SFYQDAK
+161 SFYQDAD

-175 ESVSYNPDDT
+175 ESVSYNPKDT
-185 FDRSWFDA
+185 FSRSWFDA

-214 SGSGAWPHEGGAGR
+214 SGAGAWPHQGGAGR
-228 PYPSGVAYVRNGYL
+228 PYPSGVAYMKDGYL
-242 TSNESQLNRNTGGTG
+242 TSNGNQMNRNTGGTG

-266 RKGTFMNFQW
+266 RNGTFMNFQW
-276 SDAGISGTHSY
+276 DDSGISGTHSY

-299 GLVGMATSNGGY
+299 GLVGMATSNGSY
-311 SDTTGTQDPNVK
+311 SDTTGTQTASVK
-323 SSIYNVGMSFNNNIS
+323 SSIYNVSMNFNNNIS
-338 HTMQIQSNSDS
+338 HTMQIQSSSS
-349 NKALGRN
+349 NNKSLGRN
-356 DIYSGGLIGLNLNAD
+356 DIYSGGLIGVNLNAD
-371 IELVSINYNSSKFY
+371 IELVSLNYNSAVFY
-385 QNAARLQWHQITNP
+385 QNAARLRWHQITDP
-399 YLEWGTSSFGGVVG
+399 SLEWGTSSFGGVVG
-413 AQVVKNGMSFVF
+413 AQAVKNGMSFTF
-425 SKVTLTA
+425 NKVTLTGGSK
-432 QSGAALVGDDTWKS
+432 SGLVGDDTWKE
-446 FGGTWTVR
+446 FGSTWTTR

-459 TQQGALIGGVSGNIT
+459 TQQAALIGSLSGNLT

-479 IDMNYDNIYTWWDFG
+479 IDLNYDNIYTWWTEGDNA
-494 SDTLRDGTDPQRGI
+494 RDNTDIQRGI

-527 KVSSNSVDT
+527 KMSPNPQT
-536 VLNNLGTNNEFTISS
+536 VLDNMGTNNTVRVTGTII
-551 PHFGTQ
+551 GDYGA
-557 EHVYYAYIGGRD
+557 YYSYIGGKD
-569 GDNDNRDGSKAFIYA
+569 ADNANRDGSKAFIYA
-584 NENVISGIN
+584 NGNVISGIN

-607 VEPVVEISRPAGAS
+607 VEPVVEISRPDGAS

-633 NTTNVLESYDLFTQ
+633 TGTSYKTYDLFTQ
-647 NAYSDVQVGAVT
+647 NAYSGVQVGTVT
-659 SYPASQY
+659 SYPANQY

-685 NNNGAGDKVYD
+685 NNNGTGDKVYD

-731 SGNTITL
+731 SGSTITL

-746 IGDFGIDN
+746 IGNFGITN

-786 VMQNKAQWATM
+786 VIQNKAQWATM

-810 FAVETSNADRK
+810 FAVETNNSDRK

-831 AELKIDQRPIYLDV
+831 AELEIEQRPIYLDV

-855 GYRLEQGGNGS
+855 GYRLEQGGDGS

-934 SFTITPADVTLS
+934 SFTITPADVTLN

-998 ASAST
+998 ASAT
-1003 TGALLFDPVQGS
+1003 ATGALLFDPVQGS
-1015 SVSGQRFAFNFPAGE
+1015 SVSGQRFAYNFPAGE

-1045 YNVTLAGDS
+1045 YNVTLAEGS

-1113 TTPFGAGNYYAEGKV
+1113 TTPFGAGNYYAEGSV
-1128 TQIISRGSVNGL
+1128 TEINSPGSVNGL
-1140 NNYDITYNR
+1140 NNYSVTYNR
-1149 QSFEVSKR
+1149 QSFEVFKR
-1157 DTTVQFDFDPS
+1157 DTTVRFDFDPS
-1168 KTYSYK
+1168 ATYSYK
-1174 GEAYD
+1174 GAAYD
-1179 FTAVALGNP
+1179 FAAVALGNP

-1200 AYSDVNRETAVE
+1200 AYSDVNRETAVQ

-1230 NYNVTGITDKNGD
+1230 NYNVTGITDMNGA

-1266 YSGAPIP
+1266 YSGDPIS
-1273 YDPSLITINY
+1273 YDPSLITIDY

-1289 ADEID
+1289 AGEID
-1294 TLKKALTYAYNGSS
+1294 ALKAALTYAYNGSS
-1308 SAPINAGTYNVTVSL
+1308 SAPVNAGTYNVTVSL
-1323 PQQQNFDAAS
+1323 PQLQNFDAAS

-1340 VIGQLAITITPGS
+1340 VIGQLAITITPDGG
-1353 ATVTVEYNGEIIPDL
+1353 ATVTVEYNGEMIPDL

-1384 TTKYYVGAE
+1384 TTKYYKDSVEAGNI
-1393 DDGVTTSNLRDV
+1393 TSDLRNV
-1405 GTYTI
+1405 GTYII

-1420 YADATAKV
+1420 YASTSTQV

-1444 SVTYNKE
+1444 NVTYNKE

-1461 LITGDNAEITYTVQ
+1461 LITGDNAKITYTVQ
-1475 KDGAAHDG
+1475 KDGSAHDG

-1491 EFTFSAGNGNYRISE
+1491 EFTFSAGNGNYKISE
-1506 ESAAQTVV
+1506 DTAVQEVV
-1514 IAPYDLTAQALNTT
+1514 IAPYVLTAQELNTT
-1528 VFFNSNDRTPGYY
+1528 VFFNSGDRTPEYY
-1541 ENQLKVR
+1541 ENQLNVR

-1556 ITDILSGSITKDL
+1556 ITKILSGSITKDL
-1569 IVSTSDDTSVTE
+1569 IVSTSDKNPVDE
-1581 VGERGGNYAVK
+1581 VGERGGDYAVK
-1592 VTIASL
+1592 VTITSL

-1603 ANNYELQE
+1603 ASNYTLQE

-1636 TYGTG
+1636 TYGTD

-1650 MADDK
+1650 MAGDK

-1662 SDGAVEG
+1662 SDGNVDG
-1669 IEGSDLTD
+1669 IKGSDLTD
-1677 VKSITISS
+1677 VTSITISS
-1685 ATFAVNGVTLAMTDN
+1685 ATFVVNGVTLAMTDN
-1700 VVELPSVTTD
+1700 VVNLPSVTTD
-1710 VNKIFNL
+1710 VNTIFNS
-1717 GVYDSKF
+1717 GVYNEGF

-1729 YTATITITLAVTYQD
+1729 YTATITITLDVAYQD
-1744 SGQNRSVTISAP
+1744 STQDRHVTISAP
-1756 FTWTVDPYEIQVTA
+1756 FTWTVDPYTIQVTA
-1770 GQLNKYYTEAI
+1770 GQLDKYYTDAI
-1781 TTSDM
+1781 TTSDV
-1786 LGTSDVPG
+1786 LKAVTF
-1794 VVEVDDKYKG
+1794 DDQYTD

-1819 FVNAGTYTYDVVL
+1819 FVNAGNYTYDVVL
-1832 NTAADGYYNYTL
+1832 NTAAEGYYNYTL
-1844 PEVST
+1844 TDVTT
-1849 GDIVVSPLKLVV
+1849 GDIVVSPLRLVV
-1861 TVGNLTGDRSVQYG
+1861 TVGNLSVQYG

-1884 QLFKGEAVFETE
+1884 QLFRGDESYTNESIA
-1896 DTRVTSQYS
+1896 SQYS

-1914 GADVGS
+1914 GTGVGN
-1920 YPGVLTATV
+1920 YEGALTATV

-1953 ALNNVTMAY
+1953 ALNDVTMEY
-1962 STGEIDV
+1962 STGKIDV
-1969 TYRITSGSLFGDDEQ
+1969 TYRITSGSLFGDDKQ
-1984 PGFVNYDITV
+1984 PGLVNSGITAD
-1994 GGKVADLDRLAVG
+1994 GNVADLDRLAVKEG
-2007 GYDLNVNV
+2007 GYVLNV

-2029 VTNGTLT
+2029 VANGTLT
-2036 ITPFEIA
+2036 VTPFEIT
-2043 SVTWNA
+2043 SVIWNA
-2049 PEEQLV
+2049 PEAPLV

-2069 ENFVNGNG
+2069 ENFENGNG
-2077 DVVTFSVSYGG
+2077 DVVAFSVSYSVD

-2093 GSYSARV
+2093 GNYSARV

-2116 YSVANVAAQPFSVAK
+2116 YSIANVAAQPFSVAK

-2182 GALNVSVAYR
+2182 GTLNVSVAYR

-2264 NGTFAG
+2264 NGIFTG

-2320 NPTNRFTITASVPS
+2320 KPTDRFTITASVPS
-2334 SAGLDANEV
+2334 SPGLDANEV

-2379 YEPLPQDEGGVDLST
+2379 YEPLPQDEGGVDLSGL
-2394 QGYDGLPSGTYYVN
+2394 GYDNLTGGPYYVN

-2422 VFVTFNKGSAYSGNY
+2422 VFVTFNEGSAYSGNY

-2462 VRVNNVSS
+2462 VRVNSVSS
-2470 DYNGLVGY
+2470 DYSGLVGY

-2505 LAGMTDLTTDLKTGD
+2505 IAGMTDLTTDLKTGD

-2528 YGTDDA
+2528 YGTDDT
-2534 TGEQLATALYTY
+2534 TGEQLATALYNY

-2555 LRRTP
+2555 ERRTP
-2560 VKTFLAYDTDD
+2560 VKTFLAYGTDD
-2571 SNRQVSGPYVGVDGF
+2571 SNRQVSGPYIGVDGF
-2586 AVYDFGYSGYNITT
+2586 EVYDFGYSGYNITT

-2608 RIDISVDNTEKS
+2608 RIDISVDNTQP
-2620 GSEYSPAKQIATDDD
+2620 GSEYSPAKQIATDDE

-2703 LRGIAIPEGGHLL
+2703 LRGIAIPEGGQLL

-2724 SVAYVTL
+2724 SVANVTL

-2749 TNAITITVTDSDGT
+2749 TNAITITVTNSDGT
-2763 TVYTYANGVSGGT
+2763 TVYTYANGVPSGV
-2776 GIINA
+2776 GITDA

-2823 NLTTEFGVEFN
+2823 NLTTEFGVEFD
-2834 VSDIADQLEVKVE
+2834 VSGIADQLEVKVE

-2861 AFENAVALSGG
+2861 AFENAVAQSGG

-2943 EGERVDEKEGLDL
+2943 EDERVDEKEGLDL
-2956 GSQSYTPNTSWNNDI
+2956 GSRSYTPNTSWNNDI
-2971 IRSVGLGIEY
+2971 IKSVGLGIEY
-2981 KSLQGPTGE
+2981 KSLEGLTGK
-2990 YYTTNNV
+2990 YYTTNKV

-3010 WTNVEIIG
+3010 WTSVEVIS

-3029 AGEGTE
+3029 AGEGAE
-3035 NAEANLEGALGGV
+3035 NAEANLEGALNGV

-3057 SAQASVEVTGSDL
+3057 SAQANVVVTGSDL
-3070 VWSDEADA
+3070 VWSAEAGA
-3078 YIATFNGNTHAIGYS
+3078 YIATFNGNTHTIGYS

-3130 SPIVDAGSYWVKVTV
+3130 SPIVGAGSYWVKVTV

-3151 DVNPSEA
+3151 DVTPSDA

-3172 EQSEYNVTYSLN
+3172 EQSEYNMTYSLK
-3184 GNIIPAGDYSFEL
+3184 GNTIPAGDYSFEL

-3223 GDVAGA
+3223 GDVADA
-3229 QAQVAAMV
+3229 QAKVAAMV
-3237 NAFIASGEADIAAW
+3237 NEFIASGEEDIVAW
-3251 LEQNKGTYPDYKFT
+3251 LEQNAGRYPGYKFT

-3292 RSGALVSNVPHPVIT
+3292 RSGALVANVPHPVIT
-3307 VAKATLVLAVTIV
+3307 VAKATLVLAVTIF

-3330 PGEDISETSVIGNYV
+3330 PGGDISDTSVIGNYV

-3366 GQIVSGFKYRL
+3366 GQIVSEFTYKL
-3377 INCNQYVQGT
+3377 ISCNQYVQGT

-3400 DSFESTNFGYTYDQ
+3400 DNFESTNFGYTYDQ
-3414 GGYVNIQVNPA
+3414 GGYVNIQVTPA
-3425 TVTFDISKGS
+3425 TVTFYVSKGS

-3454 YTFNRVYS
+3454 YTFKRVYS

-3476 IGLDVNGDNS
+3476 IGLDVNGDNAKKL
-3486 VDADADSAGFG
+3486 DDRGFG
-3497 KHGIFTVS
+3497 DYGIFTVS

-3528 LNNSNYV
+3528 LNNANYV
-3535 VEGMEEGTLTLPVN
+3535 VEGMEEGALTLPVN

-3566 AVGDKTYTE
+3566 AAFGETYTE
-3575 SSSAGVG
+3575 TSSAGAG
-3582 EHLGWYEYATIY
+3582 EHIGWYEYATIY

-3603 RVYVTSYRYDEN
+3603 RVYVTSYRYGEN
-3615 GDLEAYGAYSGGRR
+3615 GELVPYGAYSGGKR

-3634 GITESDGASGNL
+3634 GITEKDGASGNL

-3663 NYKFIDSAGNTVGQA
+3663 NYKFIDSAGNTLGQA
-3678 ADGSQS
+3678 ADGSQA

-3690 INVTIS
+3690 INVTVS
-3696 PSTFVETGNSLAAG
+3696 PSAFVETGNSLAAD
-3710 VKPLFDYAGGVYS
+3710 VKPLFDYADGVYS

-3751 GTLKGSIAAPNSQV
+3751 GTLKGSIASPGNPVPLDS
-3765 QLTVDRDY
+3765 DRDY
-3773 AAELIGNNLIVELLS
+3773 ASELIGNNLIVELLS
-3788 NGAAVDSAM
+3788 GGAAVDSAM
-3797 YVGDYTLRVQLNN
+3797 YVGDYTLRVRLNN

-3826 ASKIDASVSVK
+3826 ASDIEASVSVK

-3865 RHTIGVPS
+3865 GHTIGVPS
-3873 YTVNVYKQ
+3873 YTANVYKQ
-3881 LDGTTPGAPT
+3881 VEGETPDAPT

-3902 TAAINGQFTDAGT
+3902 TAAINGKFTDAGT
-3915 YIVRLVISNP
+3915 YIVRLAIDNP
-3925 NVDVTELSGHDQTYT
+3925 NVNVTEISGHDQTYT

-3998 FTIDFGTTGAGKYTG
+3998 FTIEFAGGAGQYTG
-4013 NYEFTITGMGN
+4013 NYEFTITGKGN
-4024 FTGEIAGSYSI
+4024 FTGVIEGRYSI

-4065 SNSLAGDLTL
+4065 PNSLAGDLTL

-4089 GNTVAQLGVPS
+4089 DNTVAQLGVPS
-4100 ERVISANEVSGNEFE
+4100 KIVISKDEVSGNEFE

-4170 ATGVTATVTAV
+4170 AAGVTATVTAV

-4191 GMPSAYEYSVDGGE
+4191 GLPSAYEYSVDGGE
-4205 TWIKANKGSNTIS
+4205 TWVKANKGSNTIS

-4241 NVHEYPLASALSFT
+4241 NVHEHPLASLSFT

>member
-27 VLVGNGSFYTP
+27 VLVGDYTIQTTQNETVGVPTDLTIGGNTGSVDSGYVFQTLKAHSNKANDGWDNSELRTDGNISYFPATLNNSFYLITQSGNASDADNP
-38 EQDGIA
+38 GANVTATSSYYQIMSDGVYYRF
-44 SNAAVTVNSTTGT
+44 SKNSG
-57 VPNRTQY
+57 Y
-64 IFETLTE
+64 SLYLAFETYMTAT
-71 NSAIGSRGNGWQVSD
+71 NYSQNQGN
-86 RNEEGI
+86 
-92 FVTTLNSKF
+92 
-101 YLLSNY
+101 
-107 NVNELIANKIPGVS
+107 
-121 SGVYEMTYNGA
+121 
-132 TYRFMNG
+132 
-139 NSGLSG
+139 
-145 DMNSLY
+145 
-151 RTFTMFMTTP
+151 
-161 SFYQDAK
+161 
-168 VYGLIFT
+168 YGLAVQASGTI
-175 ESVSYNPDDT
+175 SYNPNNTYNSRD
-185 FDRSWFDA
+185 FDA
-193 TLDGA
+193 TFDGA
-198 GATISPTA
+198 GVTLSMSSMLFKWDSYGT
-206 VLNVNDNY
+206 
-214 SGSGAWPHEGGAGR
+214 GGTMYNWIRRSYIG
-228 PYPSGVAYVRNGYL
+228 GD
-242 TSNESQLNRNTGGTG
+242 SQLNNNEYGLDAGGLLIASLRNGTLTNFTLTDRSATGGRTYSEI
-257 FVGLLFGGL
+257 
-266 RKGTFMNFQW
+266 Q
-276 SDAGISGTHSY
+276 SGR
-287 TLNTEQYGTAFG
+287 TLSGHYYEENNQRTGTAFG
-299 GLVGMATSNGGY
+299 MVGYAG
-311 SDTTGTQDPNVK
+311 P
-323 SSIYNVGMSFNNNIS
+323 SS
-338 HTMQIQSNSDS
+338 
-349 NKALGRN
+349 
-356 DIYSGGLIGLNLNAD
+356 SGGESSTNSYISNVHLDMTKNVLHRYQSTLTDRIAAEVDMYTGVLIGLNMCAN
-371 IELVSINYNSSKFY
+371 VSNVTINMNSAVWDQSNVRSQ
-385 QNAARLQWHQITNP
+385 QNFFAPAGGYRATSHTGVLIGMDYGGNT
-399 YLEWGTSSFGGVVG
+399 LEKIAVYGTS
-413 AQVVKNGMSFVF
+413 Q
-425 SKVTLTA
+425 
-432 QSGAALVGDDTWKS
+432 AALVCSEDLWQT
-446 FGGTWTVR
+446 R
-454 VSNVY
+454 
-459 TQQGALIGGVSGNIT
+459 GASGEWSKTHTFIGGVIGT
-474 IDGVI
+474 IVNSATLNGVI
-479 IDMNYDNIYTWWDFG
+479 FDFPFANNWYPQGDKRTEGAEIKRGIFIGYPKGGVTYQNIYVSDMVFTG
-494 SDTLRDGTDPQRGI
+494 SNANMNSIGDGKNYTCTPAAAIVNAHDQVESG
-508 LAGHTYSST
+508 SSASYT
-517 ITHRNIYLTD
+517 SGFWFDGNDSTNKRFIYLD
-527 KVSSNSVDT
+527 DAVISNVQFSNDDAYMI
-536 VLNNLGTNNEFTISS
+536 EISAPS
-551 PHFGTQ
+551 
-557 EHVYYAYIGGRD
+557 
-569 GDNDNRDGSKAFIYA
+569 A
-584 NENVISGIN
+584 NE
-593 FAYVDPDETFADGE
+593 
-607 VEPVVEISRPAGAS
+607 
-621 GVMWDIEFYEHG
+621 GVMWQVDYNWSTGG
-633 NTTNVLESYDLFTQ
+633 NINISNSSQLVYMQ
-647 NAYSDVQVGAVT
+647 NARDNVQLRGLGVQGNNTYVVMA
-659 SYPASQY
+659 
-666 LEMRITYAS
+666 ITYAS

-685 NNNGAGDKVYD
+685 NNNGTGNKVYD

-731 SGNTITL
+731 SGSTITL

-746 IGDFGIDN
+746 IGNFGITN

-786 VMQNKAQWATM
+786 VIQNKAQWATM

-810 FAVETSNADRK
+810 FAVETSNSDRK

-855 GYRLEQGGNGS
+855 GYRLEQGGDGS

-934 SFTITPADVTLS
+934 SFTITPADVTLN

-998 ASAST
+998 ASATT

-1015 SVSGQRFAFNFPAGE
+1015 SVSGQRFAYNFPAGE

-1045 YNVTLAGDS
+1045 YNVTLAEGS

-1098 NSTVNYFTQGGSAYT
+1098 NSTVNYFTREGSAYT
-1113 TTPFGAGNYYAEGKV
+1113 TTPFGAGNYYAEGNV
-1128 TQIISRGSVNGL
+1128 TQINSPGSVNGL

-1157 DTTVQFDFDPS
+1157 DTTVRFNFDPS

-1179 FTAVALGNP
+1179 FDAVALGNP

-1230 NYNVTGITDKNGD
+1230 NYNVTGITDMNGA

-1258 NTGITNAT
+1258 GSEVTNAT

-1273 YDPSLITINY
+1273 YDPSLITIDY

-1308 SAPINAGTYNVTVSL
+1308 SAPVNAGTYNVTVSL
-1323 PQQQNFDAAS
+1323 PQQQNFNAAT

-1340 VIGQLAITITPGS
+1340 VIGQLAITITPDGG
-1353 ATVTVEYNGEIIPDL
+1353 ATVTVEYNGEMIPDL

-1384 TTKYYVGAE
+1384 TTEYYVGAE

-1420 YADATAKV
+1420 YASTSTQV

-1444 SVTYNKE
+1444 NVTYNKE

-1461 LITGDNAEITYTVQ
+1461 LITGDNAKITYTV
-1475 KDGAAHDG
+1475 AAHDG

-1491 EFTFSAGNGNYRISE
+1491 EFTFSAGNDNYIISE

-1514 IAPYDLTAQALNTT
+1514 IAPYVLTAQALNTT

-1548 VLDADGKD
+1548 VLDADGTD

-1569 IVSTSDDTSVTE
+1569 IVSTDNQTPVTE

-1592 VTIASL
+1592 VTITSL

-1603 ANNYELQE
+1603 ANNYTLQP
-1611 SIYAVFVYRIALGGK
+1611 SKYAVFVYRIALGGK

-1650 MADDK
+1650 MAGDK
-1655 TQELTVN
+1655 IQELTVN
-1662 SDGAVEG
+1662 SDGNVDG
-1669 IEGSDLTD
+1669 IKGSDLTD
-1677 VKSITISS
+1677 VTSIKINS
-1685 ATFAVNGVTLAMTDN
+1685 ATFAVNGVTLALTDN
-1700 VVELPSVTTD
+1700 TVTIDDIGADINT
-1710 VNKIFNL
+1710 IFNL
-1717 GVYDSKF
+1717 GVFDSRF

-1729 YTATITITLAVTYQD
+1729 YTATITITLAATYTDSDQD
-1744 SGQNRSVTISAP
+1744 RSVTISAP

-1770 GQLNKYYTEAI
+1770 GQLDKYYTEAI
-1781 TTSDM
+1781 TTSDV
-1786 LGTSDVPG
+1786 LG
-1794 VVEVDDKYKG
+1794 VVEVDEQYKG
-1804 YITVVSS
+1804 YITAVSS
-1811 VIDDTSST
+1811 VIHGTSST
-1819 FVNAGTYTYDVVL
+1819 FVNAGDYTYDVVL
-1832 NTAADGYYNYTL
+1832 NTDAPGYYNYTL
-1844 PEVST
+1844 TDVST
-1849 GDIVVSPLKLVV
+1849 GHIVVSPLRLVV

-1884 QLFKGEAVFETE
+1884 QLFKGDEPYTNESIA
-1896 DTRVTSQYS
+1896 SQYS
-1905 WTTSSSESA
+1905 WTTSSSVSA

-1920 YPGVLTATV
+1920 YNGALTAAV
-1929 TATDNFE
+1929 KATDNFH
-1936 VETVD
+1936 VETPVA
-1941 GNLEITKRMLGI
+1941 GNLEITQRMLGI
-1953 ALNNVTMAY
+1953 TLDDVTMAY

-1969 TYRITSGSLFGDDEQ
+1969 TYRITSGSLYGDDKQ
-1984 PGFVNYDITV
+1984 PVLVNYDITV
-1994 GGKVADLDRLAVG
+1994 GGNVVDLDRLAVNAD
-2007 GYDLNVNV
+2007 GYVLNVQV
-2015 QGEAFDNPNYGIES
+2015 EAFNNPNYGIAS
-2029 VTNGTLT
+2029 VAAGTLT
-2036 ITPFEIA
+2036 VTPFEITT
-2043 SVTWNA
+2043 VTWNA
-2049 PEEQLV
+2049 PGQLV
-2055 YKGAAFESGELYTV
+2055 YKGAAFDESGELYTV
-2069 ENFVNGNG
+2069 ENFVNDNG

-2116 YSVANVAAQPFSVAK
+2116 YSVANVAAQSFSVAK

-2182 GALNVSVAYR
+2182 GTLNVSVAYR

-2233 LTQEELATV
+2233 LTQKELATV

-2264 NGTFAG
+2264 NGIFTG

-2320 NPTNRFTITASVPS
+2320 APTDRFTITASVPS

-2343 YYKGAPIIPNAQAD
+2343 YYTGAPIIPNAQAD

-2379 YEPLPQDEGGVDLST
+2379 YEQLSPDDNGVDLST
-2394 QGYDGLPSGTYYVN
+2394 LGYDGLPSGTYYVN

-2422 VFVTFNKGSAYSGNY
+2422 VFVTFNEGSAYSGNY

-2462 VRVNNVSS
+2462 VRVNSVSS

-2505 LAGMTDLTTDLKTGD
+2505 IAGMTDLTTDLKTGD

-2528 YGTDDA
+2528 YGTDDT
-2534 TGEQLATALYTY
+2534 TGEQLATALYNY

-2555 LRRTP
+2555 VRSTP
-2560 VKTFLAYDTDD
+2560 VKAFLPEERDD
-2571 SNRQVSGPYVGVDGF
+2571 SGRQVSGPYIGVDGF

-2608 RIDISVDNTEKS
+2608 RIDISVDNTQP
-2620 GSEYSPAKQIATDDD
+2620 GSEYSPARQIATDED

-2648 EVPHTAEGT
+2648 EVPHTAEGS

-2703 LRGIAIPEGGHLL
+2703 LRGIAIPEGGQLL
-2716 TTGNESGG
+2716 TTGYESKG
-2724 SVAYVTL
+2724 SVTNVTL

-2740 ATYGYEVLA
+2740 AKYGYEVLA
-2749 TNAITITVTDSDGT
+2749 TSAITITVTDSDGT

-2861 AFENAVALSGG
+2861 AFETAVEQSGG
-2872 DMSTLDSYI
+2872 NMSTLDSYI
-2881 RLVGTEG
+2881 RLVGAEG

-2956 GSQSYTPNTSWNNDI
+2956 GSQSYTPNTSWNDDV

-2981 KSLQGPTGE
+2981 KSLEGLTGE
-2990 YYTTNNV
+2990 YYTTKNV
-2997 AIATIEYSADGDV
+2997 TIATIEYSADGDV

-3035 NAEANLEGALGGV
+3035 NAEANLEGTLGGV

-3057 SAQASVEVTGSDL
+3057 SAQANVVVTGSDL
-3070 VWSDEADA
+3070 VWSDEAGA

-3130 SPIVDAGSYWVKVTV
+3130 SPIVGAGSYWVKVTV

-3151 DVNPSEA
+3151 DVTPSDA

-3172 EQSEYNVTYSLN
+3172 EQSEYNMTYSLK
-3184 GNIIPAGDYSFEL
+3184 GNTIPAGDYSFEL

-3237 NAFIASGEADIAAW
+3237 NAFIASGAEDIVEW
-3251 LEQNKGTYPDYKFT
+3251 LKQNEGTYPGYKFT
-3265 SVDGTPAAT
+3265 SVGETPAAT

-3292 RSGALVSNVPHPVIT
+3292 RSGALVANVPHPVIT

-3320 DDMYVEYGSA
+3320 DDMYVVYGSA
-3330 PGEDISETSVIGNYV
+3330 PGEDISDTKEIGKYV

-3359 SVGSDIF
+3359 TVDSGIF
-3366 GQIVSGFKYRL
+3366 GQIVSGFTYRL

-3400 DSFESTNFGYTYDQ
+3400 DSFESTNFRYTYDQ
-3414 GGYVNIQVNPA
+3414 GGYVNIQVTPA
-3425 TVTFDISKGS
+3425 TVAFDVRKGS

-3476 IGLDVNGDNS
+3476 IGLDVNGDNAKKL
-3486 VDADADSAGFG
+3486 DDRGFG
-3497 KHGIFTVS
+3497 DYGIFTVS
-3505 ASGGYTQEAVSAAGS
+3505 ASGGYTQVAVSTAGV
-3520 YTGSITIT
+3520 YTDGSITIT
-3528 LNNSNYV
+3528 LNNTNYK
-3535 VEGMEEGTLTLPVN
+3535 VEGLEEGTLTLPVKLN
-3549 LVIDKAI
+3549 IEKAI

-3575 SSSAGVG
+3575 KSSAGAE

-3603 RVYVTSYRYDEN
+3603 RVYVTSYRYGEN
-3615 GDLEAYGAYSGGRR
+3615 GELVPYGAYSGGKR

-3634 GITESDGASGNL
+3634 GITESDGASDNL

-3663 NYKFIDSAGNTVGQA
+3663 NYKFIDSAGNTLGQA
-3678 ADGSQS
+3678 ADGSQA

-3696 PSTFVETGNSLAAG
+3696 PSMFVETGNSLAAG
-3710 VKPLFDYAGGVYS
+3710 EKPLFAYADGVYS

-3788 NGAAVDSAM
+3788 DGAAVDSAK
-3797 YVGDYTLRVQLNN
+3797 YVGDYTLRVRLNN

-3826 ASKIDASVSVK
+3826 ASDIKASVSVK

-3865 RHTIGVPS
+3865 GHTIGVPS
-3873 YTVNVYKQ
+3873 YTANVYKQ
-3881 LDGTTPGAPT
+3881 VDGTTPDTPT

-3902 TAAINGQFTDAGT
+3902 TAAINGKFTDAGT
-3915 YIVRLVISNP
+3915 YIVRLVIDNP
-3925 NVDVTELSGHDQTYT
+3925 NVKVTELSGHDQTYT

-3998 FTIDFGTTGAGKYTG
+3998 FTIEFAGGAGQYTG
-4013 NYEFTITGMGN
+4013 NYAFTITGKGN
-4024 FTGEIAGSYSI
+4024 FTGVIEGRYSI

-4089 GNTVAQLGVPS
+4089 DNTVAQLGVPS
-4100 ERVISANEVSGNEFE
+4100 EIVISADEVSGNEFE

-4148 SREVSGETASKVVV
+4148 SRKVSGETASKVVV
-4162 DEADVAAA
+4162 DEADVATAA
-4170 ATGVTATVTAV
+4170 AGVTATVTAV

-4191 GMPSAYEYSVDGGE
+4191 GLPSAYEYSVDGGE

>member
-44 SNAAVTVNSTTGT
+44 SNAAVTVGSNVGT
-57 VPNRTQY
+57 VDSDYTYNTLVAHSQKKNSEWDESDLQDLRDGSGNSGTDGVA
-64 IFETLTE
+64 ETY
-71 NSAIGSRGNGWQVSD
+71 
-86 RNEEGI
+86 
-92 FVTTLNSKF
+92 VTTLDTDFFLITQEGWTSVDNGEVPGGGSG
-101 YLLSNY
+101 YY
-107 NVNELIANKIPGVS
+107 ELQ
-121 SGVYEMTYNGA
+121 YNGVW
-132 TYRFMNG
+132 YRFLNG
-139 NSGLSG
+139 NASSSI
-145 DMNSLY
+145 NTSLY
-151 RTFTMFMTTP
+151 QSYSNFMGNTA
-161 SFYQDAK
+161 FYRSSSA
-168 VYGLIFT
+168 YGLMVTDI
-175 ESVSYNPDDT
+175 SYDPNSFAT
-185 FDRSWFDA
+185 NQYFNA
-193 TLDGA
+193 TLDGN
-198 GATISPTA
+198 GKTLSATALLDLTTTSYTLAMSPQDFGY
-206 VLNVNDNY
+206 NVSKDNGGRDRMDGTVFTGMVFGSLKNGTFKNFQWTDAN
-214 SGSGAWPHEGGAGR
+214 SGSG
-228 PYPSGVAYVRNGYL
+228 
-242 TSNESQLNRNTGGTG
+242 
-257 FVGLLFGGL
+257 
-266 RKGTFMNFQW
+266 
-276 SDAGISGTHSY
+276 THVSKH
-287 TLNTEQYGTAFG
+287 TPVKQGTAFG
-299 GLVGMATSNGGY
+299 GLVGYAGSDTVGGDATSY
-311 SDTTGTQDPNVK
+311 V
-323 SSIYNVGMSFNNNIS
+323 NNIS
-338 HTMQIQSNSDS
+338 LVFNHSVQHISDS
-349 NKALGRN
+349 NSYNAWDHSRAAT
-356 DIYSGGLIGLNLNAD
+356 YTGGLIGINYSAN
-371 IELVSINYNSSKFY
+371 IEL
-385 QNAARLQWHQITNP
+385 ARVRLGNGVTIEQQTYAVTLP
-399 YLEWGTSSFGGVVG
+399 TSWQRPDIAFGCFGGIVG
-413 AQVVKNGMSFVF
+413 IQMGNRTF
-425 SKVTLTA
+425 SKVIV
-432 QSGAALVGDDTWKS
+432 SGADATAALYGHHCSTEHGDPW
-446 FGGTWTVR
+446 VP
-454 VSNVY
+454 VY
-459 TQQGALIGGVSGNIT
+459 NTTEERMGCVIGAMGSGCRLTLN
-474 IDGVI
+474 GVI
-479 IDMNYDNIYTWWDFG
+479 LDMNYSECYAWLDRGKRLYRGMMVGEALGGASAITYKDIYITDMVFAGSFEGNTPGPGDVGGGDFRPV
-494 SDTLRDGTDPQRGI
+494 TTHYDG
-508 LAGHTYSST
+508 
-517 ITHRNIYLTD
+517 
-527 KVSSNSVDT
+527 
-536 VLNNLGTNNEFTISS
+536 
-551 PHFGTQ
+551 
-557 EHVYYAYIGGRD
+557 AYTAQYWFY
-569 GDNDNRDGSKAFIYA
+569 GDSA
-584 NENVISGIN
+584 NVRA
-593 FAYVDPDETFADGE
+593 FAYLDDDIVKDVSFSDDADKMLQITAPDKNT
-607 VEPVVEISRPAGAS
+607 
-621 GVMWDIEFYEHG
+621 GVMWNVTYTYTASDG
-633 NTTNVLESYDLFTQ
+633 SVVTTLDEDVFTQ
-647 NAYSDVQVGAVT
+647 NSRENVQVSAWTTEKYKDT
-659 SYPASQY
+659 SKFVRMTI
-666 LEMRITYAS
+666 EYAS
-675 SYDYVVSNGP
+675 SYTFDVTNGP
-685 NNNGAGDKVYD
+685 NGDNTGNKYYDGKQVNFPALSLNIPDSDYIMSTGTQYTGNGYITITENGSGGYTLNFNNGSAAVGEA
-696 GTMVNYPTLDVNDN
+696 
-710 QVISSYGSDLL
+710 IS
-721 TSNGYLTLNA
+721 YLFNA
-731 SGNTITL
+731 SG
-738 VMNNGTQN
+738 TQFGN
-746 IGDFGIDN
+746 DFG
-754 FYDANGTATGGNNM
+754 
-768 DNIVASVLQ
+768 NIIAAVLQ
-777 LENNTDGGY
+777 LEA
-786 VMQNKAQWATM
+786 MQNEEYGIIGMDSWNTQTN
-797 VNANTYRWSSIGL
+797 VNTYRWSSLGM
-810 FAVETSNADRK
+810 FAMQDSSGNR
-821 YVFSPAQSSS
+821 YVFAPSASPTLTTMQ
-831 AELKIDQRPIYLDV
+831 ITRRPIYV
-845 VNDSVPYIGQ
+845 SVNDDNKNVPYIGNSYNVASGTSAQ
-855 GYRLEQGGNGS
+855 AGNVFFS
-866 TFGVINYTFGTTASG
+866 FGTTAEDG
-881 NAIIGSDQ
+881 EDAII
-889 VTVQA
+889 
-894 ALSGDTASAVN
+894 SGDEVLLQDITLTRDNSAVSLAQD
-905 AGTYSLSANNITG
+905 AGTYAINATTLEGG
-918 ASANN
+918 ARNN
-923 YRLDRAPGSEN
+923 YTLVAGPSGANTFVIDKAQ
-934 SFTITPADVTLS
+934 VTLTV
-946 ITGGSMTYGTALESR
+946 TGGSATYGFTKPANAAE
-961 TDFMNLVQ
+961 FMQMVNLS
-969 YTLDFAD
+969 FASSNSSL
-976 ETGLSAFASRD
+976 TGFASRD
-987 NITLNLNLQTG
+987 NVTVNMNIQTG
-998 ASAST
+998 DTSTSAGQWLIT
-1003 TGALLFDPVQGS
+1003 PMLGGGS
-1015 SVSGQRFAFNFPAGE
+1015 VFAFNFPAGE
-1030 YEVLF
+1030 YTVEYEGL
-1035 ENISGSGAGN
+1035 SGSGINN
-1045 YNVTLAGDS
+1045 Y
-1054 QPFNINKAALH
+1054 
-1065 FDLSEIADF
+1065 EIVGF
-1074 TYGDMALPSTSYS
+1074 
-1087 SGGLIGNDTIE
+1087 E
-1098 NSTVNYFTQGGSAYT
+1098 NSTPFVVNKARLAVNLPSIDDFVYGGSPVVGTPSYAGLLDVDSVSDYTISYFSGSDAYSEAN
-1113 TTPFGAGNYYAEGKV
+1113 FVAGSYTARAVV
-1128 TQIISRGSVNGL
+1128 TAIDSPGSAAGI
-1140 NNYDITYNR
+1140 NNYDVQYNT
-1149 QSFEVSKR
+1149 SAFEVSKR
-1157 DTTVQFDFDPS
+1157 DTTVKFDFDPS

-1174 GEAYD
+1174 GEAYN
-1179 FTAVALGNP
+1179 FPALELGNP
-1188 AFSDT
+1188 AFGDT

-1230 NYNVTGITDKNGD
+1230 NYNVTGITDTNGD
-1243 AWETFTIGRATVTLS
+1243 AWETFTIDRATVTLLGS
-1258 NTGITNAT
+1258 EVTNAT
-1266 YSGAPIP
+1266 YSGDSIS
-1273 YDPSLITINY
+1273 YDPSLVTIDY

-1289 ADEID
+1289 ADEMD
-1294 TLKKALTYAYNGSS
+1294 ALKALLTYAYNGSY
-1308 SAPINAGTYNVTVSL
+1308 SAPVNAGTYNVTVSL
-1323 PQQQNFDAAS
+1323 PQLQNFNAAS

-1340 VIGQLAITITPGS
+1340 VIGQLAITITPDKGT
-1353 ATVTVEYNGEIIPDL
+1353 TVTVTYNGEMIPDL
-1368 TYTVTGG
+1368 TYTVTANN
-1375 GETITGLDI
+1375 EPIEEQLEI
-1384 TTKYYVGAE
+1384 TTKYYKDSVEAGNI
-1393 DDGVTTSNLRDV
+1393 TSDLRNV
-1405 GTYTI
+1405 GTYI
-1410 VYSYDGTTGN
+1410 IEYSYDGATGN
-1420 YADATAKV
+1420 YASTSTQV

-1444 SVTYNKE
+1444 NVTYNKE

-1461 LITGDNAEITYTVQ
+1461 LITGDNAKITYTV
-1475 KDGAAHDG
+1475 AAHEG

-1514 IAPYDLTAQALNTT
+1514 IAPYVLTAQALNTT
-1528 VFFNSNDRTPGYY
+1528 VFFNSNDRTPEYY
-1541 ENQLKVR
+1541 ERQLNVR
-1548 VLDADGKD
+1548 VLDADGTD
-1556 ITDILSGSITKDL
+1556 ITNILSGSITKDL
-1569 IVSTSDDTSVTE
+1569 IVSTDNQTPVTE
-1581 VGERGGNYAVK
+1581 VGERGGDYAVK

-1603 ANNYELQE
+1603 ANNYTLQP

-1650 MADDK
+1650 MAGDK

-1662 SDGAVEG
+1662 SDGNVDG
-1669 IEGSDLTD
+1669 IKGSDLTD
-1677 VKSITISS
+1677 VTSIKISS

-1700 VVELPSVTTD
+1700 VVNLPSVTTD
-1710 VNKIFNL
+1710 VNTIFNI
-1717 GVYDSKF
+1717 GVFDKGF

-1729 YTATITITLAVTYQD
+1729 YTATITITLAVTYKD

-1770 GQLNKYYTEAI
+1770 GQLNKYYTDAI
-1781 TTSDM
+1781 A
-1786 LGTSDVPG
+1786 TSDVLE
-1794 VVEVDDKYKG
+1794 VVEVDKQD

-1811 VIDDTSST
+1811 VIGGTSST
-1819 FVNAGTYTYDVVL
+1819 FVNAGNYTYDVVL

-1844 PEVST
+1844 PEVTT
-1849 GDIVVSPLKLVV
+1849 GDIVVLPLRLVV
-1861 TVGNLTGDRSVQYG
+1861 TVGNLSVQYG

-1884 QLFKGEAVFETE
+1884 QLFKGDEPYTNESIA
-1896 DTRVTSQYS
+1896 SQYS
-1905 WTTSSSESA
+1905 WTTSSSMPA
-1914 GADVGS
+1914 GTGVGS
-1920 YPGVLTATV
+1920 YDRVLTATV
-1929 TATDNFE
+1929 KATDNFK
-1936 VETVD
+1936 VETPVA
-1941 GNLEITKRMLGI
+1941 GNLEITQRMLGI
-1953 ALNNVTMAY
+1953 ALNDVTMEY
-1962 STGEIDV
+1962 STGKIDV
-1969 TYRITSGSLFGDDEQ
+1969 TYRITSGSLFGDDAQ
-1984 PGFVNYDITV
+1984 PVLVNFEITAD
-1994 GGKVADLDRLAVG
+1994 GNVADLDRLAAG

-2015 QGEAFDNPNYGIES
+2015 QGEAFDNSNYGIAS
-2029 VTNGTLT
+2029 VADGKLT
-2036 ITPFEIA
+2036 VTPFEIT
-2043 SVTWNA
+2043 SVTWKA
-2049 PEEQLV
+2049 PGQLV
-2055 YKGAAFESGELYTV
+2055 YKGAAFDESGELYTV
-2069 ENFVNGNG
+2069 ENFKNGNG
-2077 DVVTFSVSYGG
+2077 DVVTFSVSCG
-2088 EVKNA
+2088 EDVVVMNA

-2116 YSVANVAAQPFSVAK
+2116 YSVANVAAQSFSVAK
-2131 ANLAVSEVGGVAA
+2131 ANLAVSNIRGFANENGVLT
-2144 VDGAVT
+2144 VSG
-2150 YTTTYNNSAKTISP
+2150 TYNTQSQAIATDEIKFSFGDGIAYDSALHGAITVSVGHSASGIPTDPVNAGSYDVTVSVSGAENFNNATISGITLVI
-2164 DDIIF
+2164 DKWI
-2169 TFGDNLTYEEGRD
+2169 LTEEEAAENFVISFDESYVYDSQEHGATLAFQ
-2182 GALNVSVAYR
+2182 GALANFAAPYTFTYYL
-2192 QNGTTAST
+2192 QASDGSLSQASP
-2200 VNAGTYNVI
+2200 VNAGTYLI
-2209 ITVSGDNFANANLTN
+2209 SLTVGNDNYEYATAEGSNEGSIV
-2224 VTMVIERWE
+2224 VTPTDRIQ
-2233 LTQEELATV
+2233 LSFTV
-2242 ADIDIPDGAVYDSQ
+2242 PTSE
-2256 PHGASITF
+2256 
-2264 NGTFAG
+2264 G
-2270 LNLSY
+2270 LPQN
-2275 TFTYTKDGETV
+2275 
-2286 DPVDAGSYIVTLVI
+2286 
-2300 DTANVYYSTAD
+2300 NVYYTGSPIVPEMSATITVTGSAERVTSSDAFTFKFYVATTAD
-2311 GTNEGTIVI
+2311 
-2320 NPTNRFTITASVPS
+2320 
-2334 SAGLDANEV
+2334 D
-2343 YYKGAPIIPNAQAD
+2343 PNA
-2357 ITVAGDVTQLIITD
+2357 I
-2371 SAAFSFLF
+2371 
-2379 YEPLPQDEGGVDLST
+2379 DLST
-2394 QGYDGLPSGTYYVN
+2394 VPGMGSLPSGTYYYSDEVSEAVR
-2408 PTPSDTAVSSGYYY
+2408 PSSYYI
-2422 VFVTFNKGSAYSGNY
+2422 VATFN
-2437 ASGSIWITDP
+2437 P
-2447 DGTLTSMQIVKGNMS
+2447 DGTYSNYKTGYQQLYVVGGAPTAMVITFGAMS
-2462 VRVNNVSS
+2462 VRVVSGLTRS
-2470 DYNGLVGY
+2470 YDGTIGFNGH
-2478 NGRDVIYQTEDGKWM
+2478 DVIYSDADGLYW
-2493 INTDLITFTGVD
+2493 INTDIVQFTGVD
-2505 LAGMTDLTTDLKTGD
+2505 LTGMDNLKEDLKVGD
-2520 IVITVSYV
+2520 ITVSV
-2528 YGTDDA
+2528 YFLYERTVQDGA
-2534 TGEQLATALYTY
+2534 TVERKTKLYD
-2546 TWEYDSASN
+2546 WN
-2555 LRRTP
+2555 WQ
-2560 VKTFLAYDTDD
+2560 FD
-2571 SNRQVSGPYVGVDGF
+2571 SNADERLDPKKTVYSEAVMEGGVQIQGPMNGIT
-2586 AVYDFGYSGYNITT
+2586 DFGYANGIQTAEYVVEVSI
-2600 RQHAAAVY
+2600 
-2608 RIDISVDNTEKS
+2608 DNTDS
-2620 GSEYSPAKQIATDDD
+2620 DYYSSAVEITIGED
-2635 GQPIIVDGVAQTV
+2635 GQPDEQR
-2648 EVPHTAEGT
+2648 VPHSASGYAYIE
-2657 ATVNPATVDFD
+2657 PADIQFE
-2668 MLYTNSFYN
+2668 MFYTNDFYN
-2677 DGNDVLE
+2677 DATNMVAEATG
-2684 GNYAE
+2684 GYRE
-2689 LNTVGGDESLADYI
+2689 LNDSVEDSVELQVLTADQIREISHYLMRGVALSVDENYDWLSGVTRTKYAMD
-2703 LRGIAIPEGGHLL
+2703 EGGALY
-2716 TTGNESGG
+2716 N
-2724 SVAYVTL
+2724 
-2731 TGYRVDLNN
+2731 
-2740 ATYGYEVLA
+2740 YEVLA
-2749 TNAITITVTDSDGT
+2749 AQYINVTIKNSAGQ
-2763 TVYTYANGVSGGT
+2763 TVYTYIDGVHTSQNGGVT
-2776 GIINA
+2776 NA
-2781 GTYTFEFE
+2781 GTYTIKFEFS
-2789 FAGMPGKYEP
+2789 GISGKYMP

-2823 NLTTEFGVEFN
+2823 NLTTEFGVEFD

-2847 LGDGDY
+2847 LGDGGY

-2861 AFENAVALSGG
+2861 AFEDAVAQSGG
-2872 DMSTLDSYI
+2872 NMSALDSYI
-2881 RLVGTEG
+2881 KLVGADDGG

-2956 GSQSYTPNTSWNNDI
+2956 GSQSYTPNTSWNDDV

-2981 KSLQGPTGE
+2981 KSLEGLTGE
-2990 YYTTNNV
+2990 YYTTKNV
-2997 AIATIEYSADGDV
+2997 TIATIEYSADGDV

-3035 NAEANLEGALGGV
+3035 NAEANLEGTLGGV

-3057 SAQASVEVTGSDL
+3057 SAQANVVVTGSDL
-3070 VWSDEADA
+3070 VWSDEAGA

-3130 SPIVDAGSYWVKVTV
+3130 SPIVGAGSYWVKVTV

-3151 DVNPSEA
+3151 DVTPSDA

-3172 EQSEYNVTYSLN
+3172 EQSEYNMTYSLK
-3184 GNIIPAGDYSFEL
+3184 GNTIPAGDYSFEL

-3229 QAQVAAMV
+3229 QEQVAAMV
-3237 NAFIASGEADIAAW
+3237 NAFIASGEEDIVAW
-3251 LEQNKGTYPDYKFT
+3251 LAKNAGTYPDYKFT
-3265 SVDGTPAAT
+3265 SVAGTPAAT

-3285 NGDDNYN
+3285 NGDENYN
-3292 RSGALVSNVPHPVIT
+3292 RSGALVANVPHPVIT

-3320 DDMYVEYGSA
+3320 DDMYVVYGSA
-3330 PGEDISETSVIGNYV
+3330 PGEDISDTKEIGKYV
-3345 SMDWSYTDADGGVV
+3345 SMGWSYTDADGGVV
-3359 SVGSDIF
+3359 TVDSNKF
-3366 GQIVSGFKYRL
+3366 GQIVSGFTYRL

-3414 GGYVNIQVNPA
+3414 GGYVNIQVTPA
-3425 TVTFDISKGS
+3425 TVAFDVSKGS

-3462 GGSFGPLKFDYSGE
+3462 GGSFGPLKFAYAGNT
-3476 IGLDVNGDNS
+3476 GLDVNGDSDKNL
-3486 VDADADSAGFG
+3486 DDRGFG

-3535 VEGMEEGTLTLPVN
+3535 VDGMEEGTLTLPVN

-3566 AVGDKTYTE
+3566 AAFDGNTYTE
-3575 SSSAGVG
+3575 KSSAGVG

-3615 GDLEAYGAYSGGRR
+3615 GELEAYGAYSGGKR

-3654 HLMLDQLAT
+3654 HLALDQLAT

-3678 ADGSQS
+3678 ADGSQA

-3696 PSTFVETGNSLAAG
+3696 PSKFVETGNSLAAD
-3710 VKPLFDYAGGVYS
+3710 VKPLFAYADGVYS

-3788 NGAAVDSAM
+3788 GGAAVDSAM
-3797 YVGDYTLRVQLNN
+3797 YAGDYTLSVRLNN

-3826 ASKIDASVSVK
+3826 ASDIEASVSVK

-3865 RHTIGVPS
+3865 KHTIGVPS
-3873 YTVNVYKQ
+3873 YTANVYKQ
-3881 LDGTTPGAPT
+3881 VGETTPGTPT

-3925 NVDVTELSGHDQTYT
+3925 NVSVTELSGHDQTYT

-3998 FTIDFGTTGAGKYTG
+3998 FTIDFGTTGAGQYTG
-4013 NYEFTITGMGN
+4013 NYEFTINGMGN
-4024 FTGEIAGSYSI
+4024 FTGVIAGSYSI

-4075 NFFTGASSRVVDAN
+4075 NFFTGASSRVVDAS

-4100 ERVISANEVSGNEFE
+4100 EIVISNVSGNEFE

-4162 DEADVAAA
+4162 DEADVVAAA
-4170 ATGVTATVTAV
+4170 AGVTATVTAV

-4229 LRINDVNYASSE
+4229 LRINDVNYANSE

-4356 AMPVLG
+4356 VMPVLG

>member
-1 MVKSRKYAIVTA
+1 MGCVIGAMGSGCTITLNGVILDMNYSECYAWLDKEKNLYRGMMVGEALGGASAITYKDIYITDMVFA
-13 ALALILVAAVVLTV
+13 
-27 VLVGNGSFYTP
+27 GSFEGNKPGPADVGGGNFRPITTHYNGAYTAQYWFYGDSANVRAFAYLDDDVVKDVSFSDDAGKMLQITAP
-38 EQDGIA
+38 DKNTGVMWNVTYTYTASDG
-44 SNAAVTVNSTTGT
+44 SV
-57 VPNRTQY
+57 
-64 IFETLTE
+64 
-71 NSAIGSRGNGWQVSD
+71 
-86 RNEEGI
+86 
-92 FVTTLNSKF
+92 VTTL
-101 YLLSNY
+101 
-107 NVNELIANKIPGVS
+107 
-121 SGVYEMTYNGA
+121 
-132 TYRFMNG
+132 
-139 NSGLSG
+139 
-145 DMNSLY
+145 
-151 RTFTMFMTTP
+151 
-161 SFYQDAK
+161 
-168 VYGLIFT
+168 
-175 ESVSYNPDDT
+175 
-185 FDRSWFDA
+185 
-193 TLDGA
+193 
-198 GATISPTA
+198 
-206 VLNVNDNY
+206 
-214 SGSGAWPHEGGAGR
+214 
-228 PYPSGVAYVRNGYL
+228 
-242 TSNESQLNRNTGGTG
+242 
-257 FVGLLFGGL
+257 
-266 RKGTFMNFQW
+266 
-276 SDAGISGTHSY
+276 
-287 TLNTEQYGTAFG
+287 
-299 GLVGMATSNGGY
+299 
-311 SDTTGTQDPNVK
+311 
-323 SSIYNVGMSFNNNIS
+323 
-338 HTMQIQSNSDS
+338 
-349 NKALGRN
+349 
-356 DIYSGGLIGLNLNAD
+356 
-371 IELVSINYNSSKFY
+371 
-385 QNAARLQWHQITNP
+385 
-399 YLEWGTSSFGGVVG
+399 
-413 AQVVKNGMSFVF
+413 
-425 SKVTLTA
+425 
-432 QSGAALVGDDTWKS
+432 
-446 FGGTWTVR
+446 
-454 VSNVY
+454 
-459 TQQGALIGGVSGNIT
+459 
-474 IDGVI
+474 
-479 IDMNYDNIYTWWDFG
+479 
-494 SDTLRDGTDPQRGI
+494 
-508 LAGHTYSST
+508 
-517 ITHRNIYLTD
+517 
-527 KVSSNSVDT
+527 
-536 VLNNLGTNNEFTISS
+536 
-551 PHFGTQ
+551 
-557 EHVYYAYIGGRD
+557 
-569 GDNDNRDGSKAFIYA
+569 
-584 NENVISGIN
+584 
-593 FAYVDPDETFADGE
+593 DED
-607 VEPVVEISRPAGAS
+607 V
-621 GVMWDIEFYEHG
+621 
-633 NTTNVLESYDLFTQ
+633 FTQ
-647 NAYSDVQVGAVT
+647 NSRENVQVSAWTTEKYKDT
-659 SYPASQY
+659 SKFVRMTI
-666 LEMRITYAS
+666 EYAS
-675 SYDYVVSNGP
+675 SYTFDVTNGP
-685 NNNGAGDKVYD
+685 NGDNTGNKYYDGKQVNFPALSLNIPDSDYIMSTGTQYTGNGYITITENGKGGYKLNFNNGSGAVGE
-696 GTMVNYPTLDVNDN
+696 G
-710 QVISSYGSDLL
+710 ISNLF
-721 TSNGYLTLNA
+721 NA
-731 SGNTITL
+731 SGVKFGN
-738 VMNNGTQN
+738 
-746 IGDFGIDN
+746 DFG
-754 FYDANGTATGGNNM
+754 
-768 DNIVASVLQ
+768 NIIAAVLQ
-777 LENNTDGGY
+777 LEA
-786 VMQNKAQWATM
+786 MQNEEYGIIGMDSWNTQTN
-797 VNANTYRWSSIGL
+797 VNTYRWSSLGM
-810 FAVETSNADRK
+810 FAMQDSSGNR
-821 YVFSPAQSSS
+821 YVFAPSASPTLTTMQ
-831 AELKIDQRPIYLDV
+831 ITQRPIYV
-845 VNDSVPYIGQ
+845 SVNNDNKNVPYIGNSYNVASGTSAQ
-855 GYRLEQGGNGS
+855 AGNVFFS
-866 TFGVINYTFGTTASG
+866 FGTTADDG
-881 NAIIGSDQ
+881 EDAII
-889 VTVQA
+889 
-894 ALSGDTASAVN
+894 SGDEVLLQNITLTRDNSAVSLAQD
-905 AGTYSLSANNITG
+905 AGTYAINATTLEGG
-918 ASANN
+918 ARNN
-923 YRLDRAPGSEN
+923 YTLVAGPSGANTFVIDKAQ
-934 SFTITPADVTLS
+934 VTLTV
-946 ITGGSMTYGTALESR
+946 TGGSATYGFTKPANAAE
-961 TDFMNLVQ
+961 FMQMVNLS
-969 YTLDFAD
+969 FASSNSSL
-976 ETGLSAFASRD
+976 TGFASRD
-987 NITLNLNLQTG
+987 NITVNMNIQTG
-998 ASAST
+998 DTSTSAGQWLIT
-1003 TGALLFDPVQGS
+1003 PMLGGGS
-1015 SVSGQRFAFNFPAGE
+1015 VFAFNFPAGE
-1030 YEVLF
+1030 YTVEYEGL
-1035 ENISGSGAGN
+1035 SGSGINN
-1045 YNVTLAGDS
+1045 Y
-1054 QPFNINKAALH
+1054 
-1065 FDLSEIADF
+1065 EIVGF
-1074 TYGDMALPSTSYS
+1074 
-1087 SGGLIGNDTIE
+1087 E
-1098 NSTVNYFTQGGSAYT
+1098 NSTPFVVNKARLAVNLPSIDDFVYGGSPVVGTPSYAGLLDVDSVSDYTISYFSGSDAYSEAN
-1113 TTPFGAGNYYAEGKV
+1113 FVAGSYTARAVV
-1128 TQIISRGSVNGL
+1128 TAIDSPGSAAGI
-1140 NNYDITYNR
+1140 NNYDVQYNT
-1149 QSFEVSKR
+1149 SAFEVSKR
-1157 DTTVQFDFDPS
+1157 DTTVKFDFDPS

-1174 GEAYD
+1174 GEAYN
-1179 FTAVALGNP
+1179 FTALELGNP
-1188 AFSDT
+1188 AFGDT

-1200 AYSDVNRETAVE
+1200 AYSDVNRVTAVQ

-1230 NYNVTGITDKNGD
+1230 NYNVTGITDMNGA
-1243 AWETFTIGRATVTLS
+1243 AWETFVIQKATVKLS
-1258 NTGITNAT
+1258 NTGTTSAE
-1266 YSGAPIP
+1266 
-1273 YDPSLITINY
+1273 YDGSPVEFDENLITINY
-1283 GDVPGL
+1283 GEVPTL
-1289 ADEID
+1289 ADEVQ
-1294 TLKKALTYAYNGSS
+1294 TLKDLLKYAYNGSA
-1308 SAPINAGTYNVTVSL
+1308 SAPINAGEYNVTVTL
-1323 PQQQNFDAAS
+1323 PEQSNFKSATLS
-1333 LTISGGL
+1333 INKGL
-1340 VIGQLAITITPGS
+1340 VIAQMVINIVPKNAS
-1353 ATVTVEYNGEIIPDL
+1353 VEVPYNGEMIPDL
-1368 TYTVTGG
+1368 TYTVQGTDGAPV
-1375 GETITGLDI
+1375 EEQLEI
-1384 TTKYYVGAE
+1384 TTRYYKDSEEAGNI
-1393 DDGVTTSNLRDV
+1393 TSDLRNV
-1405 GTYTI
+1405 GTYII

-1420 YADATAKV
+1420 YASTSTNV

-1444 SVTYNKE
+1444 NVTYNKE
-1451 AFSPDYTVEG
+1451 AYSPDYTVEG
-1461 LITGDNAEITYTVQ
+1461 LITGDNAKITYTV
-1475 KDGAAHDG
+1475 AAHEG

-1491 EFTFSAGNGNYRISE
+1491 EFTFSAGNGNYIISE

-1514 IAPYDLTAQALNTT
+1514 IAPYVLTAQALNTT
-1528 VFFNSNDRTPGYY
+1528 VFFNSGKTPEYY
-1541 ENQLKVR
+1541 ENQLNVR
-1548 VLDADGKD
+1548 VLDADGTD
-1556 ITDILSGSITKDL
+1556 ITKNLLITKDL
-1569 IVSTSDDTSVTE
+1569 IVSTIDDTSVTV

-1598 PEGYD
+1598 PGGYD
-1603 ANNYELQE
+1603 ANNYTLQE

-1677 VKSITISS
+1677 VTSITISS
-1685 ATFAVNGVTLAMTDN
+1685 AIFAVNGVTLAMTDN
-1700 VVELPSVTTD
+1700 VVNLPSVTTD
-1710 VNKIFNL
+1710 VNTIFNL
-1717 GVYDSKF
+1717 GVYNKGF

-1729 YTATITITLAVTYQD
+1729 YTATITITLDVTYQD
-1744 SGQNRSVTISAP
+1744 SGQDRSVKISAP

-1770 GQLNKYYTEAI
+1770 GQLDKYYTDAI
-1781 TTSDM
+1781 TTSDV
-1786 LGTSDVPG
+1786 LEAVT
-1794 VVEVDDKYKG
+1794 VDEQYKG

-1819 FVNAGTYTYDVVL
+1819 FVNAGNYTYDVVL
-1832 NTAADGYYNYTL
+1832 NTGAAGYYNYTL

-1861 TVGNLTGDRSVQYG
+1861 TVGNLSEQYG

-1884 QLFKGEAVFETE
+1884 QLFKGEVEFETE

-1914 GADVGS
+1914 GTGVGN
-1920 YPGVLTATV
+1920 YEDALTATV

-1936 VETVD
+1936 VKTFAGD
-1941 GNLEITKRMLGI
+1941 LEITQRMLGI

-1962 STGEIDV
+1962 STGEIAV
-1969 TYRITSGSLFGDDEQ
+1969 TYRITSGSLYGDDKQ
-1984 PGFVNYDITV
+1984 PGLVNYDITV

-2015 QGEAFDNPNYGIES
+2015 QGEAFDNPNYGIVS
-2029 VTNGTLT
+2029 VADGTLT
-2036 ITPFEIA
+2036 VTPYEIT

-2049 PEEQLV
+2049 PEQLV
-2055 YKGAAFESGELYTV
+2055 YKGAAFENGELYTV
-2069 ENFVNGNG
+2069 ENFENGNG

-2116 YSVANVAAQPFSVAK
+2116 YSVANVAAQSFSVAK
-2131 ANLAVSEVGGVAA
+2131 ANLAVSNIRGFANENGVLT
-2144 VDGAVT
+2144 VSG
-2150 YTTTYNNSAKTISP
+2150 TYNTQSQAIATDEIKFSFGDGIAYDSALHGAITVSVGHSDSGIPTDPVNAGSYDVTVSVSGAENFNNATISGITLVIDKWILTQEEAAENFVISFDESYVYDSQEHGATLAFQGTLANFAAP
-2164 DDIIF
+2164 YTF
-2169 TFGDNLTYEEGRD
+2169 TYYLQASD
-2182 GALNVSVAYR
+2182 GSLS
-2192 QNGTTAST
+2192 QASP
-2200 VNAGTYNVI
+2200 VNAGTYLI
-2209 ITVSGDNFANANLTN
+2209 SLTVGNDNYEYTTAEGSNEGSIV
-2224 VTMVIERWE
+2224 VTPTDRIQ
-2233 LTQEELATV
+2233 LSFTV
-2242 ADIDIPDGAVYDSQ
+2242 PTSE
-2256 PHGASITF
+2256 
-2264 NGTFAG
+2264 G
-2270 LNLSY
+2270 LPQN
-2275 TFTYTKDGETV
+2275 
-2286 DPVDAGSYIVTLVI
+2286 
-2300 DTANVYYSTAD
+2300 NVYYTGSPIVPEMSATITVTGSAERVTSSDAFTFKFYVATTAD
-2311 GTNEGTIVI
+2311 
-2320 NPTNRFTITASVPS
+2320 
-2334 SAGLDANEV
+2334 D
-2343 YYKGAPIIPNAQAD
+2343 PNA
-2357 ITVAGDVTQLIITD
+2357 I
-2371 SAAFSFLF
+2371 
-2379 YEPLPQDEGGVDLST
+2379 DLST
-2394 QGYDGLPSGTYYVN
+2394 VPGMGSLPSGTYYYSDEVSEAVR
-2408 PTPSDTAVSSGYYY
+2408 PSSYYI
-2422 VFVTFNKGSAYSGNY
+2422 VATFN
-2437 ASGSIWITDP
+2437 P
-2447 DGTLTSMQIVKGNMS
+2447 DGTYSNYKTGYQQLYVVGGVPTAMVITFGAMS
-2462 VRVNNVSS
+2462 VRVVSGLTRS
-2470 DYNGLVGY
+2470 YDGTIGFNGH
-2478 NGRDVIYQTEDGKWM
+2478 DVIYSDADGLYW
-2493 INTDLITFTGVD
+2493 INTDIVQFTGVD
-2505 LAGMTDLTTDLKTGD
+2505 LTGMDNLKEDLKVGD
-2520 IVITVSYV
+2520 ITVSV
-2528 YGTDDA
+2528 YFLYERTVQDGATVERKTKLYDWNWQFDSDA
-2534 TGEQLATALYTY
+2534 DERL
-2546 TWEYDSASN
+2546 D
-2555 LRRTP
+2555 P
-2560 VKTFLAYDTDD
+2560 KKTVYSEAVMEGGV
-2571 SNRQVSGPYVGVDGF
+2571 QIQGPMNGIT
-2586 AVYDFGYSGYNITT
+2586 DFGYANGIQTAEYVVEVSI
-2600 RQHAAAVY
+2600 
-2608 RIDISVDNTEKS
+2608 DNTDNDY
-2620 GSEYSPAKQIATDDD
+2620 YSSAVEITIGED
-2635 GQPIIVDGVAQTV
+2635 GQPDEQL
-2648 EVPHTAEGT
+2648 VPHSASGYAYIE
-2657 ATVNPATVDFD
+2657 PADIQFE
-2668 MLYTNSFYN
+2668 MFYTNDFYN
-2677 DGNDVLE
+2677 DATNMVAEATG
-2684 GNYAE
+2684 GYRE
-2689 LNTVGGDESLADYI
+2689 LNDSVEDSVELQVLTADQIREISHYLMRGVALSVDENYDWLSGVTRTKYAMD
-2703 LRGIAIPEGGHLL
+2703 EGGALY
-2716 TTGNESGG
+2716 N
-2724 SVAYVTL
+2724 
-2731 TGYRVDLNN
+2731 
-2740 ATYGYEVLA
+2740 YEVLA
-2749 TNAITITVTDSDGT
+2749 AQYINVTIKNSAGQ
-2763 TVYTYANGVSGGT
+2763 TVYTYIDGVHTSQNGGVT
-2776 GIINA
+2776 NA
-2781 GTYTFEFE
+2781 GTYTIKFEFS
-2789 FAGMPGKYEP
+2789 GISGKYMP

-2823 NLTTEFGVEFN
+2823 NLTTEFGVEFD

-2847 LGDGDY
+2847 LGDGGY

-2861 AFENAVALSGG
+2861 AFENAVAQSGG

-2881 RLVGTEG
+2881 RLVGTDG

-2896 NTYKS
+2896 NNYKS

-2927 SMIEVTKTAP
+2927 SKIEVTKTAP

-2943 EGERVDEKEGLDL
+2943 EDERVDEKEGLDL

-2971 IRSVGLGIEY
+2971 IKSVGLGIEY
-2981 KSLQGPTGE
+2981 KSLEGLTGE
-2990 YYTTNNV
+2990 YYTTNKV

-3010 WTNVEIIG
+3010 WTSVEVIS

-3029 AGEGTE
+3029 AGEGAE
-3035 NAEANLEGALGGV
+3035 NAEANLEGALNGV

-3057 SAQASVEVTGSDL
+3057 SAQADVVVTGSDL
-3070 VWSDEADA
+3070 VWSDEAGA

-3130 SPIVDAGSYWVKVTV
+3130 SPIVGAGSYWVKVTV

-3151 DVNPSEA
+3151 DVTPSDA

-3172 EQSEYNVTYSLN
+3172 EQSEYNMTYSLK
-3184 GNIIPAGDYSFEL
+3184 GNTIPAGDYSFEL

-3229 QAQVAAMV
+3229 QEQVAAMV
-3237 NAFIASGEADIAAW
+3237 NAFIASGEEDIVAW
-3251 LEQNKGTYPDYKFT
+3251 LAKNAGTYPDYKFT
-3265 SVDGTPAAT
+3265 SVAGTPAAT

-3285 NGDDNYN
+3285 NGDENYN
-3292 RSGALVSNVPHPVIT
+3292 RSGALVANVPHPVIT

-3320 DDMYVEYGSA
+3320 DDMYVVYGSA
-3330 PGEDISETSVIGNYV
+3330 PGGDISDTSVIGNYV

-3359 SVGSDIF
+3359 TVDSNKF
-3366 GQIVSGFKYRL
+3366 GQIVSGFTYRL

-3414 GGYVNIQVNPA
+3414 GGYVNIQVTPA
-3425 TVTFDISKGS
+3425 TVAFDVSKGS

-3462 GGSFGPLKFDYSGE
+3462 GGSFGPLKFAYAGNT
-3476 IGLDVNGDNS
+3476 GLDVNGDSDKNL
-3486 VDADADSAGFG
+3486 DDRGFG

-3535 VEGMEEGTLTLPVN
+3535 VDGMEEGTLTLPVN

-3566 AVGDKTYTE
+3566 AAFDGNTYTE
-3575 SSSAGVG
+3575 KSSAGVG

-3615 GDLEAYGAYSGGRR
+3615 GELEAYGAYSGGKR

-3654 HLMLDQLAT
+3654 HLALDQLAT

-3678 ADGSQS
+3678 ADGSQA

-3696 PSTFVETGNSLAAG
+3696 PSKFVETGNSLAAD
-3710 VKPLFDYAGGVYS
+3710 VKPLFAYADGVYS

-3788 NGAAVDSAM
+3788 GGAAVDSAM
-3797 YVGDYTLRVQLNN
+3797 YAGDYTLSVRLNN

-3826 ASKIDASVSVK
+3826 ASDIEASVSVK

-3865 RHTIGVPS
+3865 KHTIGVPS
-3873 YTVNVYKQ
+3873 YTANVYKQ
-3881 LDGTTPGAPT
+3881 VGETTPGTPT

-3925 NVDVTELSGHDQTYT
+3925 NVSVTELSGHDQTYT

-3998 FTIDFGTTGAGKYTG
+3998 FTIDFGTTGAGQYTG
-4013 NYEFTITGMGN
+4013 NYEFTINGMGN
-4024 FTGEIAGSYSI
+4024 FTGVIAGSYSI

-4075 NFFTGASSRVVDAN
+4075 NFFTGASSRVVDAS

-4100 ERVISANEVSGNEFE
+4100 EIVISNVSGNEFE

-4162 DEADVAAA
+4162 DEADVVAAA
-4170 ATGVTATVTAV
+4170 AGVTATVTAV

-4191 GMPSAYEYSVDGGE
+4191 GLPSAYEYSVDGGE

-4229 LRINDVNYASSE
+4229 LRINDVNYANSE

-4356 AMPVLG
+4356 VMPVLG

>member
-71 NSAIGSRGNGWQVSD
+71 NSAIGSRGNGWQASD

-107 NVNELIANKIPGVS
+107 TWDELIANKI
-121 SGVYEMTYNGA
+121 SGVGSGYYEMIYNGA

-139 NSGLSG
+139 NSSLSG
-145 DMNSLY
+145 DMSSLF
-151 RTFTMFMTTP
+151 RTFTMFMTYP

-228 PYPSGVAYVRNGYL
+228 PYPSGVAYMKDGYL
-242 TSNESQLNRNTGGTG
+242 TSNANQMNRNTGGTG

-266 RKGTFMNFQW
+266 RNGTFMNFQW
-276 SDAGISGTHSY
+276 DDSGISGTHSY

-299 GLVGMATSNGGY
+299 GLVGMATSNGSY
-311 SDTTGTQDPNVK
+311 SDTTGTQTASVK
-323 SSIYNVGMSFNNNIS
+323 SSIYNVSMNFNNNIS
-338 HTMQIQSNSDS
+338 HTMQIQSNSSS

-356 DIYSGGLIGLNLNAD
+356 DIYSGGLIGVNLNAD
-371 IELVSINYNSSKFY
+371 IELVSLNYNSAVFY
-385 QNAARLQWHQITNP
+385 QNAARLRWHDTLDP
-399 YLEWGTSSFGGVVG
+399 SLEWGTSSFGGVVG
-413 AQVVKNGMSFVF
+413 AQAVKNGMSFTF
-425 SKVTLTA
+425 NKVTLTGGSK
-432 QSGAALVGDDTWKS
+432 SGLVGDDTWKE
-446 FGGTWTVR
+446 FGYSWIRER

-459 TQQGALIGGVSGNIT
+459 TQQAALIGSLSGNLT

-479 IDMNYDNIYTWWDFG
+479 IDLNYDNIYTWWTEG
-494 SDTLRDGTDPQRGI
+494 SMARDNTDIQRGI

-527 KVSSNSVDT
+527 KMSPNPQN
-536 VLNNLGTNNEFTISS
+536 VLNNMGTNKTVSVTGTIIGDYSA
-551 PHFGTQ
+551 
-557 EHVYYAYIGGRD
+557 YYAYVGGKD
-569 GDNDNRDGSKAFIYA
+569 DKNDNRDTSRAFIYA
-584 NENVISGIN
+584 NESVISSIN

-607 VEPVVEISRPAGAS
+607 VEPVVEISRPSGAS

-633 NTTNVLESYDLFTQ
+633 KTTNVLKSYDLFTQ
-647 NAYSDVQVGAVT
+647 NAYSDVQVGTVT

-685 NNNGAGDKVYD
+685 NNNGAGNKVYD

-746 IGDFGIDN
+746 IGDFGITN

-777 LENNTDGGY
+777 LENNTEGGY
-786 VMQNKAQWATM
+786 VIQNKAQWATM

-810 FAVETSNADRK
+810 FAVETNNSDRK

-831 AELKIDQRPIYLDV
+831 AELEIERRPIYLDV

-855 GYRLEQGGNGS
+855 GYRLEQGGDGS
-866 TFGVINYTFGTTASG
+866 TFGVVNYTFGTTASG

-934 SFTITPADVTLS
+934 SFTITPADVTLN

-998 ASAST
+998 ESATT

-1045 YNVTLAGDS
+1045 YNVTLAEGS

-1098 NSTVNYFTQGGSAYT
+1098 NSTVNYFTREGSAYT
-1113 TTPFGAGNYYAEGKV
+1113 TTPFGAGNYYAEGNV
-1128 TQIISRGSVNGL
+1128 TQINSPGSVNGL
-1140 NNYDITYNR
+1140 NNYSVTYNR

-1168 KTYSYK
+1168 ATYSYK

-1193 AEGVTFQ
+1193 ADGVTFQ
-1200 AYSDVNRETAVE
+1200 AYSDVNRETAVQ

-1230 NYNVTGITDKNGD
+1230 NYNVTGITDMNGA
-1243 AWETFTIGRATVTLS
+1243 AWETFTIGRAKVTLS

-1266 YSGAPIP
+1266 YSGDPIS

-1289 ADEID
+1289 ADEMD
-1294 TLKKALTYAYNGSS
+1294 TLKEALSYAYNGSS
-1308 SAPINAGTYNVTVSL
+1308 SAPVNAGTYNVTVSL
-1323 PQQQNFDAAS
+1323 PQQQNFDAES

-1340 VIGQLAITITPGS
+1340 VIGKLEITITPDGGT
-1353 ATVTVEYNGEIIPDL
+1353 TVTVEYNGVMIPDL
-1368 TYTVTGG
+1368 TYTVTAN
-1375 GETITGLDI
+1375 GEPIEEQLEI
-1384 TTKYYVGAE
+1384 TTKYYKDSVEEGNI
-1393 DDGVTTSNLRDV
+1393 TSDLRNV
-1405 GTYTI
+1405 GTYII
-1410 VYSYDGTTGN
+1410 VYSYDVATGN
-1420 YADATAKV
+1420 YYASTSTQV

-1444 SVTYNKE
+1444 NVTYNKE
-1451 AFSPDYTVEG
+1451 AYSPDYTVEG
-1461 LITGDNAEITYTVQ
+1461 LITGDNAEITYDVQ
-1475 KDGAAHDG
+1475 KDGSAHDG

-1491 EFTFSAGNGNYRISE
+1491 EFTFSAGNGNYKISE
-1506 ESAAQTVV
+1506 DTAVQEIV
-1514 IAPYDLTAQALNTT
+1514 IARYVLTAQALNTT
-1528 VFFNSNDRTPGYY
+1528 VFFNSNDRAPEYY

-1548 VLDADGKD
+1548 VLDADGTD
-1556 ITDILSGSITKDL
+1556 ITENLSITKDL
-1569 IVSTSDDTSVTE
+1569 ILSTSDPTSVTE
-1581 VGERGGNYAVK
+1581 VGERGGDYAVK
-1592 VTIASL
+1592 VTIAPL

-1603 ANNYELQE
+1603 ANNYTLQD

-1626 LTGGT
+1626 LNGGT

-1650 MADDK
+1650 QAGK
-1655 TQELTVN
+1655 GTQELTVN
-1662 SDGAVEG
+1662 SEGAVEG

-1677 VKSITISS
+1677 VDSIRITK
-1685 ATFAVNGVTLAMTDN
+1685 AVFAVNGVTLALTDN
-1700 VVELPSVTTD
+1700 TVTIDDIGADINT
-1710 VNKIFNL
+1710 IFNL
-1717 GVYDSKF
+1717 GVFDSRF

-1729 YTATITITLAVTYQD
+1729 YTATITIKLTATYKE
-1744 SGQNRSVTISAP
+1744 SEARTVEISAP
-1756 FTWTVDPYEIQVTA
+1756 FTWTVDPYTIQVTA
-1770 GQLNKYYTEAI
+1770 GQLDKYYTEAI
-1781 TTSDM
+1781 TTSDV
-1786 LGTSDVPG
+1786 LE
-1794 VVEVDDKYKG
+1794 VVEVDEQYKD
-1804 YITVVSS
+1804 YITAVSS

-1819 FVNAGTYTYDVVL
+1819 FVNAGNYTYDVVL
-1832 NTAADGYYNYTL
+1832 NTDATGYYNYTL

-1849 GDIVVSPLKLVV
+1849 GNIVVSPLRLVV
-1861 TVGNLTGDRSVQYG
+1861 TVGALSVQYG

-1884 QLFKGEAVFETE
+1884 QLFKGDEPYTNESIA
-1896 DTRVTSQYS
+1896 SQYS
-1905 WTTSSSESA
+1905 WTTSSSMPA
-1914 GADVGS
+1914 GTGVGS
-1920 YPGVLTATV
+1920 YEGALIAAV

-1936 VETVD
+1936 VETVA
-1941 GNLEITKRMLGI
+1941 GNLEITQRMLGI
-1953 ALNNVTMAY
+1953 TLDDVTMAY
-1962 STGEIDV
+1962 STGEIAV
-1969 TYRITSGSLFGDDEQ
+1969 TYRITSGSLYGDDEQ
-1984 PGFVNYDITV
+1984 PVLVNSGIMAD
-1994 GGKVADLDRLAVG
+1994 GNVADLDRLAVKEG
-2007 GYDLNVNV
+2007 GYDLNV
-2015 QGEAFDNPNYGIES
+2015 QGAAFDNSNYGIES
-2029 VTNGTLT
+2029 VAEGTLT
-2036 ITPFEIA
+2036 VTPYEIT

-2049 PEEQLV
+2049 PGQLV

-2069 ENFVNGNG
+2069 ENFENGNG

-2116 YSVANVAAQPFSVAK
+2116 YSVANVAAQSFSVAK

-2182 GALNVSVAYR
+2182 GTLNVSVAYR

-2242 ADIDIPDGAVYDSQ
+2242 ADINIPDGAVYDSQ

-2264 NGTFAG
+2264 NGIFTG

-2320 NPTNRFTITASVPS
+2320 APTDRFTITASVPS

-2379 YEPLPQDEGGVDLST
+2379 YEPLPQDEGGVDLSGL
-2394 QGYDGLPSGTYYVN
+2394 GYDNLTGGPYYVN

-2422 VFVTFNKGSAYSGNY
+2422 VFVTFNEGSAYSGNY

-2462 VRVNNVSS
+2462 VRVNSVSS
-2470 DYNGLVGY
+2470 DYSGLVGY

-2505 LAGMTDLTTDLKTGD
+2505 IAGMTDLTTDLKTGD

-2528 YGTDDA
+2528 YGTDDT
-2534 TGEQLATALYTY
+2534 TGEQLATALYNY

-2555 LRRTP
+2555 ERRTP
-2560 VKTFLAYDTDD
+2560 VKTFLPEERDD
-2571 SNRQVSGPYVGVDGF
+2571 SGRQVSGPYIGVDGF
-2586 AVYDFGYSGYNITT
+2586 EVYDFGYSGYNITT

-2608 RIDISVDNTEKS
+2608 RIDISVDNTQP
-2620 GSEYSPAKQIATDDD
+2620 GSEYSPARQIATDED

-2648 EVPHTAEGT
+2648 EVPHTAEGS

-2677 DGNDVLE
+2677 DGNDVLD

-2703 LRGIAIPEGGHLL
+2703 LRGIAIPEDGHLL
-2716 TTGNESGG
+2716 TTGYESAG
-2724 SVAYVTL
+2724 SVTNVTL

-2740 ATYGYEVLA
+2740 AKYGYEVLA
-2749 TNAITITVTDSDGT
+2749 TSAITITVTDSDGT

-2823 NLTTEFGVEFN
+2823 NLTTEFGVEFD
-2834 VSDIADQLEVKVE
+2834 VSDIAGQLEVKVE

-2861 AFENAVALSGG
+2861 AFENAVAQSGG

-2881 RLVGTEG
+2881 RLVGTDG

-2896 NTYKS
+2896 NKYKS

-2927 SMIEVTKTAP
+2927 SKIEVTKTAP

-2971 IRSVGLGIEY
+2971 IKSVGLGIEY
-2981 KSLQGPTGE
+2981 KSLEGLTGE

-2997 AIATIEYSADGDV
+2997 TIATIEYSADGDV

-3035 NAEANLEGALGGV
+3035 NAEANLEGTLDGV

-3057 SAQASVEVTGSDL
+3057 SAQANVVVTGSDL
-3070 VWSDEADA
+3070 VWSDEAGA

-3130 SPIVDAGSYWVKVTV
+3130 SPIVGAGSYWVKVTV

-3151 DVNPSEA
+3151 DVTPSDA

-3172 EQSEYNVTYSLN
+3172 EQSEYNMTYSLK
-3184 GNIIPAGDYSFEL
+3184 GNTIPAGDYSFEL

-3229 QAQVAAMV
+3229 QEQVAAMV
-3237 NAFIASGEADIAAW
+3237 NAFIDSGAEDIVAW
-3251 LEQNKGTYPDYKFT
+3251 LEQNAGTYPGYKFT
-3265 SVDGTPAAT
+3265 SVAGTPAAT

-3285 NGDDNYN
+3285 NGDANYN
-3292 RSGALVSNVPHPVIT
+3292 RSGALVANVPHPVIT
-3307 VAKATLVLAVTIV
+3307 VAKATLVLAVTINH
-3320 DDMYVEYGSA
+3320 DMDVVYGSA
-3330 PGEDISETSVIGNYV
+3330 PGGDISDTSVIGNYV

-3359 SVGSDIF
+3359 TVDSNKF
-3366 GQIVSGFKYRL
+3366 GQIVSGFTYRL

-3400 DSFESTNFGYTYDQ
+3400 DSFESTNFDYTYDQ
-3414 GGYVNIQVNPA
+3414 GGYVNIQVTPA
-3425 TVTFDISKGS
+3425 TVAFDVSQGS
-3435 VSLESD
+3435 VSLIND
-3441 IADQAPVALTADG
+3441 IDDQGKQQTLTQEG

-3462 GGSFGPLKFDYSGE
+3462 GTSFGPLAFAYAGNT
-3476 IGLDVNGDNS
+3476 GLDVNGDNS
-3486 VDADADSAGFG
+3486 KETDDAGFG

-3528 LNNSNYV
+3528 LNNTNYV
-3535 VEGMEEGTLTLPVN
+3535 VDGMEEGTLTLPVN

-3575 SSSAGVG
+3575 KSSAGAG

-3615 GDLEAYGAYSGGRR
+3615 GELEAYGAYSGGKR

-3678 ADGSQS
+3678 ADGSQA

-3710 VKPLFDYAGGVYS
+3710 VNPLFVETDGVYS

-3788 NGAAVDSAM
+3788 GGTAVDSAM
-3797 YVGDYTLRVQLNN
+3797 YVGDYTLRVRLNN

-3815 DDMQFTLKITP
+3815 EDMQFTLKITP
-3826 ASKIDASVSVK
+3826 TSKIDASVSVK

-3860 DYNGN
+3860 DYNGIK
-3865 RHTIGVPS
+3865 HTIGVPS
-3873 YTVNVYKQ
+3873 YTANVYKQ
-3881 LDGTTPGAPT
+3881 VDGTTPDTPT
-3891 FSYGVVNGDVD
+3891 FSYDVVNGDVN
-3902 TAAINGQFTDAGT
+3902 TAAINEKFTDAGT

-3925 NVDVTELSGHDQTYT
+3925 NVSVNELRGEKYDRTYT
-3940 INARPLTDGSIR
+3940 INARPLTDGSMR
-3952 STYEKLFSYRTTV
+3952 NTYEKLFSYRTTV

-3998 FTIDFGTTGAGKYTG
+3998 FTIDFGTTGAGQYTG
-4013 NYEFTITGMGN
+4013 NYKFTINGMGN
-4024 FTGEIAGSYSI
+4024 FAGVIEGSYSI

-4075 NFFTGASSRVVDAN
+4075 NFVTGSSSRIVDAN
-4089 GNTVAQLGVPS
+4089 DNTVAQLGVPS
-4100 ERVISANEVSGNEFE
+4100 EKVISADGVSGNEFP

-4170 ATGVTATVTAV
+4170 AAGVTATVTAV

-4191 GMPSAYEYSVDGGE
+4191 GLPSAYEYSVDGGE

>member
-27 VLVGNGSFYTP
+27 VLVGNGAFYTP

-107 NVNELIANKIPGVS
+107 TWDELIANKI
-121 SGVYEMTYNGA
+121 SGVGNGYYEMIYNGA

-145 DMNSLY
+145 DLSSLY
-151 RTFTMFMTTP
+151 RTFTMFMTNA
-161 SFYQDAK
+161 SFYQDTA

-175 ESVSYNPDDT
+175 ESVSYNPNDT
-185 FDRSWFDA
+185 YYRSWFDA

-198 GATISPTA
+198 GATVRPSA
-206 VLNVNDNY
+206 ALNITDDYNR
-214 SGSGAWPHEGGAGR
+214 WPHESGGNR
-228 PYPSGVAYVRNGYL
+228 PYVSGVDYIKNGYL
-242 TSNESQLNRNTGGTG
+242 TSYENQMNRNANGTA
-257 FVGLLFGGL
+257 FAGLLFGAI
-266 RKGTFMNFQW
+266 RNGTLMNFQW
-276 SDAGISGTHSY
+276 NDAGVGGHSY
-287 TLNTEQYGTAFG
+287 TLRTEQYGTAFG
-299 GLVGMATSNGGY
+299 GLVGLAANSSSTQSTS
-311 SDTTGTQDPNVK
+311 VK
-323 SSIYNVGMSFNNNIS
+323 SSIYNVGMNFNNNIT
-338 HTMQIQSNSDS
+338 HTMQLRNFDS
-349 NKALGRN
+349 INTSQC
-356 DIYSGGLIGLNLNAD
+356 DIYSGGLIGINLNAD
-371 IELVSINYNSSKFY
+371 IELVSVNYNTSVFY
-385 QNAARLQWHQITNP
+385 QNAPRQSWHQVVGNP
-399 YLEWGTSSFGGVVG
+399 GLQWGTSSFGGFVG
-413 AQVVKNGMSFVF
+413 AQAVKNGMTFTF
-425 SKVTLTA
+425 NKVTITGGSS
-432 QSGAALVGDDTWKS
+432 SGLVGDDTWAHGDGWGS
-446 FGGTWTVR
+446 TYG
-454 VSNVY
+454 SNVY
-459 TQQGALIGGVSGNIT
+459 TQQAALIGSLSGNLT

-479 IDMNYDNIYTWWDFG
+479 IDLNYDNIYTWWSEDG
-494 SDTLRDGTDPQRGI
+494 YGNRDSTDIQRGI

-527 KVSSNSVDT
+527 KMSYNPQN
-536 VLNNLGTNNEFTISS
+536 VLNNMGTNNTVRVT
-551 PHFGTQ
+551 GTLIGDYSA
-557 EHVYYAYIGGRD
+557 YYAYVGGKD
-569 GDNDNRDGSKAFIYA
+569 DKNDNRDTSRAFIYA

-607 VEPVVEISRPAGAS
+607 VEPVVEISRPSGAS

-633 NTTNVLESYDLFTQ
+633 KTTNVLKSYDLFTQ
-647 NAYSDVQVGAVT
+647 NAYSDVQVGTVT

-746 IGDFGIDN
+746 IGDFGITN

-786 VMQNKAQWATM
+786 VIQNKAQWATM

-810 FAVETSNADRK
+810 FAVETNKSDRK

-831 AELKIDQRPIYLDV
+831 AELEIDQRPIYLDV

-855 GYRLEQGGNGS
+855 GYRLEQGGDGS
-866 TFGVINYTFGTTASG
+866 TFGVVNYTFGTTAGG

-934 SFTITPADVTLS
+934 SFTITPADVTLN

-998 ASAST
+998 ASATT

-1045 YNVTLAGDS
+1045 YNVTLAEGS

-1074 TYGDMALPSTSYS
+1074 TYGDMAFPSTSYS

-1098 NSTVNYFTQGGSAYT
+1098 NSTVNYFTREGSAYT
-1113 TTPFGAGNYYAEGKV
+1113 TTPFGAGNYYAEGNV
-1128 TQIISRGSVNGL
+1128 TQINSPGSVNGL
-1140 NNYDITYNR
+1140 NNYSVTYNR
-1149 QSFEVSKR
+1149 QSFEVFKR
-1157 DTTVQFDFDPS
+1157 DTTVRFDFDPS

-1174 GEAYD
+1174 GEEYD

-1200 AYSDVNRETAVE
+1200 AYSDVNRETAVQ

-1230 NYNVTGITDKNGD
+1230 NYNVTGITDMNGG

-1266 YSGAPIP
+1266 YSGDPIS
-1273 YDPSLITINY
+1273 YDSSLITIDY

-1289 ADEID
+1289 ADEMD
-1294 TLKKALTYAYNGSS
+1294 TLKEALTYAYNGST
-1308 SAPINAGTYNVTVSL
+1308 AIPVHAGKYNVTVSL
-1323 PQQQNFDAAS
+1323 PQSQNFNAAS
-1333 LTISGGL
+1333 LAITEGL
-1340 VIGQLAITITPGS
+1340 EIEQMTITITPDDGT
-1353 ATVTVEYNGEIIPDL
+1353 TVTVEYNGEMIPDL
-1368 TYTVTGG
+1368 TYTVNGTS
-1375 GETITGLDI
+1375 GEIQGLDV
-1384 TTKYYVGAE
+1384 TTVYYLGAE
-1393 DDGVTTSNLRDV
+1393 EEGIVTSDLRNV
-1405 GTYTI
+1405 GTYTV
-1410 VYSYDGTTGN
+1410 VYSYDGTTGD
-1420 YADATAKV
+1420 YAGATARV
-1428 TYTVTQK
+1428 TYMVTPK
-1435 SLTLTLNNA
+1435 GLTLTLNNA
-1444 SVTYNKE
+1444 NVTYNKE
-1451 AFSPDYTVEG
+1451 AYVPDYTVSG
-1461 LITGDNAEITYTVQ
+1461 LITGDNAKITYTVQ
-1475 KDGAAHDG
+1475 KDSAAHDG

-1491 EFTFSAGNGNYRISE
+1491 EFTFSAGNGNYKISE
-1506 ESAAQTVV
+1506 DTAVQEIV
-1514 IAPYDLTAQALNTT
+1514 IARYVLTAQALNTT
-1528 VFFNSNDRTPGYY
+1528 VFFNSGDRTPGYY
-1541 ENQLKVR
+1541 EKQLNVR
-1548 VLDADGKD
+1548 VLDADGTD
-1556 ITDILSGSITKDL
+1556 ITENLSITKDL
-1569 IVSTSDDTSVTE
+1569 IVSKDDQTPVDE
-1581 VGERGGNYAVK
+1581 VGERGGDYAVK

-1603 ANNYELQE
+1603 ASNYTLPEE
-1611 SIYAVFVYRIALGGK
+1611 SIIYAVFVYRIALGGK

-1636 TYGTG
+1636 TYGTE
-1641 FDIKGVLTA
+1641 FNIKGVLTA
-1650 MADDK
+1650 MAGDK
-1655 TQELTVN
+1655 IQELTVN

-1677 VKSITISS
+1677 VTSITISS
-1685 ATFAVNGVTLAMTDN
+1685 ATFAVNGVTLALTN
-1700 VVELPSVTTD
+1700 NTVTIDDIGADINT
-1710 VNKIFNL
+1710 IFNL
-1717 GVYDSKF
+1717 GVFDSRF

-1729 YTATITITLAVTYQD
+1729 YTATITIKLDATYQNSD
-1744 SGQNRSVTISAP
+1744 QDRSVTISAP

-1770 GQLNKYYTEAI
+1770 GQLDKYYTEAI
-1781 TTSDM
+1781 TTSDV
-1786 LGTSDVPG
+1786 LG
-1794 VVEVDDKYKG
+1794 VVEVDEQYKG
-1804 YITVVSS
+1804 YITAVSS
-1811 VIDDTSST
+1811 VIDGTSST
-1819 FVNAGTYTYDVVL
+1819 FVNAGDYTYDVVL
-1832 NTAADGYYNYTL
+1832 NTDAPGYYNYTL
-1844 PEVST
+1844 TDVST
-1849 GDIVVSPLKLVV
+1849 GHIVVSPLRLVV

-1884 QLFKGEAVFETE
+1884 QLFKGDEPYTNESIA
-1896 DTRVTSQYS
+1896 SQYS
-1905 WTTSSSESA
+1905 WTTSSSVSA

-1920 YPGVLTATV
+1920 YNGALTAAV
-1929 TATDNFE
+1929 KATDNFH
-1936 VETVD
+1936 VETPVA
-1941 GNLEITKRMLGI
+1941 GNLEITQRMLGI
-1953 ALNNVTMAY
+1953 TLDDVTMAY

-1969 TYRITSGSLFGDDEQ
+1969 TYRITSGSLYGDDKQ
-1984 PGFVNYDITV
+1984 PVLVNYDITV
-1994 GGKVADLDRLAVG
+1994 GGNVVDLDRLAVKEG
-2007 GYDLNVNV
+2007 GYVLNV
-2015 QGEAFDNPNYGIES
+2015 QGAAFEDSNYGIAS
-2029 VTNGTLT
+2029 VADGKLT
-2036 ITPFEIA
+2036 VTPYELT

-2049 PEEQLV
+2049 PGQLV

-2069 ENFVNGNG
+2069 ENFVNDNG

-2116 YSVANVAAQPFSVAK
+2116 YSVANVAAQSFSVAK

-2150 YTTTYNNSAKTISP
+2150 YTTTYNNSEKTISP

-2182 GALNVSVAYR
+2182 GTLNVSVAYR

-2233 LTQEELATV
+2233 LTQKELATV

-2264 NGTFAG
+2264 NGIFTG

-2311 GTNEGTIVI
+2311 GANEGTIVI
-2320 NPTNRFTITASVPS
+2320 APTDRFTITASVPS

-2343 YYKGAPIIPNAQAD
+2343 YYTGAPIIPNAQAD

-2379 YEPLPQDEGGVDLST
+2379 YEQLSPDDGGVDLSN
-2394 QGYDGLPSGTYYVN
+2394 QGYDDLPSGTYYVN
-2408 PTPSDTAVSSGYYY
+2408 PTPSDTAVSCGYYY
-2422 VFVTFNKGSAYSGNY
+2422 VFVTFNEGSAYSGNY

-2470 DYNGLVGY
+2470 DYSGLVGY

-2505 LAGMTDLTTDLKTGD
+2505 IAGMTDLTTDLKTGD

-2528 YGTDDA
+2528 YGTDDT
-2534 TGEQLATALYTY
+2534 TGEQLATALYNY

-2555 LRRTP
+2555 ERRTP
-2560 VKTFLAYDTDD
+2560 VKTFLPEERDD
-2571 SNRQVSGPYVGVDGF
+2571 SGRQVSGPYIGVDGF
-2586 AVYDFGYSGYNITT
+2586 EVYDFGYSGYNITT

-2608 RIDISVDNTEKS
+2608 RIDISVDNTQP
-2620 GSEYSPAKQIATDDD
+2620 GSEYSPARQIATDDE

-2648 EVPHTAEGT
+2648 EVPHTAEGS

-2677 DGNDVLE
+2677 DGNDVLD

-2703 LRGIAIPEGGHLL
+2703 LRGIAIPEDGHLL
-2716 TTGNESGG
+2716 TTGYESAG
-2724 SVAYVTL
+2724 SVTNVTL

-2740 ATYGYEVLA
+2740 AKYGYEVLA
-2749 TNAITITVTDSDGT
+2749 TSAITITVTDSDGT

-2823 NLTTEFGVEFN
+2823 NLTTEFGVEFD

-2861 AFENAVALSGG
+2861 AFENAVAQSGG

-2881 RLVGTEG
+2881 RLVGTDGGG

-2943 EGERVDEKEGLDL
+2943 EDERVDEEEGLDL
-2956 GSQSYTPNTSWNNDI
+2956 GSRSYTPNTSWNNDI
-2971 IRSVGLGIEY
+2971 IKSVGLGIEY
-2981 KSLQGPTGE
+2981 KSLEGLTGE

-2997 AIATIEYSADGDV
+2997 TIATIEYSADGDV
-3010 WTNVEIIG
+3010 WTSVEVIS

-3035 NAEANLEGALGGV
+3035 NAEANLEGALNGV

-3057 SAQASVEVTGSDL
+3057 SAQANVVVTGSDL
-3070 VWSDEADA
+3070 VWSDEAGA

-3130 SPIVDAGSYWVKVTV
+3130 SPIVGAGSYWVKVTV

-3151 DVNPSEA
+3151 DVTPSEA

-3172 EQSEYNVTYSLN
+3172 EQSEYNMTYSLK
-3184 GNIIPAGDYSFEL
+3184 GNTIPAGDYSFEL
-3197 DGRNPAPD
+3197 DGRNPAPN

-3237 NAFIASGEADIAAW
+3237 NAFIDSDAGDIVAW
-3251 LEQNKGTYPDYKFT
+3251 LEQNAGTYPGYKFT
-3265 SVDGTPAAT
+3265 SVAGTPAAT

-3292 RSGALVSNVPHPVIT
+3292 RSGALVANVPHPVIT
-3307 VAKATLVLAVTIV
+3307 VAKATLVLAVTINH
-3320 DDMYVEYGSA
+3320 DMDVVYGSA
-3330 PGEDISETSVIGNYV
+3330 PGEDISDTSEIGKYV

-3366 GQIVSGFKYRL
+3366 GQIVSGFTYRL

-3400 DSFESTNFGYTYDQ
+3400 DSFESTNFDYTYDQ
-3414 GGYVNIQVNPA
+3414 GGYVNIQVTPA
-3425 TVTFDISKGS
+3425 TVAFDVRKGS
-3435 VSLESD
+3435 VSLEND
-3441 IADQAPVALTADG
+3441 IPDQAPVALTKDG

-3476 IGLDVNGDNS
+3476 IGLDVNGDNAKNL
-3486 VDADADSAGFG
+3486 DDRGFG
-3497 KHGIFTVS
+3497 DYGIFTVS
-3505 ASGGYTQEAVSAAGS
+3505 ASGGYTQVAVSTAGV
-3520 YTGSITIT
+3520 YTDGSITIT
-3528 LNNSNYV
+3528 LNNTNYK
-3535 VEGMEEGTLTLPVN
+3535 VEGLEEGTLTLPVKLN
-3549 LVIDKAI
+3549 IEKAI

-3566 AVGDKTYTE
+3566 AVGDKTYAET
-3575 SSSAGVG
+3575 SSAGAG

-3603 RVYVTSYRYDEN
+3603 RVYVTSYCYKDGE
-3615 GDLEAYGAYSGGRR
+3615 LVPYGAYSGGKR

-3634 GITESDGASGNL
+3634 GITEKDGASDNL

-3663 NYKFIDSAGNTVGQA
+3663 NYKFIDSAGNTLGQA
-3678 ADGSQS
+3678 ADGSQA

-3690 INVTIS
+3690 INVTVS
-3696 PSTFVETGNSLAAG
+3696 PSTFVETGNSLAADG
-3710 VKPLFDYAGGVYS
+3710 KPLFAHADGVYS

-3751 GTLKGSIAAPNSQV
+3751 GTLKGSIASPGNQV
-3765 QLTVDRDY
+3765 KLDSDRDY
-3773 AAELIGNNLIVELLS
+3773 ASELIGNNLIVELLS
-3788 NGAAVDSAM
+3788 GGAAVDSAM
-3797 YVGDYTLRVQLNN
+3797 YVGDYTLRVRLNN

-3826 ASKIDASVSVK
+3826 ASDIKASVSVK

-3865 RHTIGVPS
+3865 KHTIGVPS
-3873 YTVNVYKQ
+3873 YTANVYKQ
-3881 LDGTTPGAPT
+3881 VGETTPGTPT

-3902 TAAINGQFTDAGT
+3902 TAAINGKFTDAGT
-3915 YIVRLVISNP
+3915 YIVRLVIDNP
-3925 NVDVTELSGHDQTYT
+3925 NVNVTEISGHDQTYT

-3975 VSAEDLKVLITYNRT
+3975 VSEKDLDVLITYNRT

-3998 FTIDFGTTGAGKYTG
+3998 FTIEFAGGAAGQYTG
-4013 NYEFTITGMGN
+4013 NYAFTITGKGN
-4024 FTGEIAGSYSI
+4024 FTGVIEGSYSI

-4043 APDAITYGDDSVTVR
+4043 APDAITYGEDSVTVR

-4065 SNSLAGDLTL
+4065 SNSLEGDLTL

-4100 ERVISANEVSGNEFE
+4100 EKVISNVSGNEFE

-4142 TTEGTI
+4142 TTKGTI

-4170 ATGVTATVTAV
+4170 AAGVTATVTAV